1 MAFTYRNPLEIAINK
16 LPSKQSDQLL
26 ALTTD
31 EIEKTLEVTNRFFS
45 FSITPEDQE
54 LLTKHGLTLAPIG
67 FKSHSHPIS
76 KMIENHLLYIC
87 IPSLLSSFKS
97 VAFFSLRE
105 NKMNSFLKM
114 HSVFSHGKIKSLG
127 MYNAIIDGKDKFR
140 YGDVQFSSFRDRVIG
155 LRDQCLE
162 RNKFPKVLFLHDEL
176 HFLSP
181 FDIAFLFE
189 TIPEIDRVVA
199 TTVFPIELLFGDKVS
214 KEPRVYS
221 YKVHGSSFSFYPDG
235 VASECYEQNLANSK
249 WPFTCSGIQW
259 ANRKIRVTKIQSLF
273 AHHVFSF
280 DRGRACNNF
289 NHFDK
294 PSCLLA
300 EEMRLLTKRFD
311 KAVINRST
319 VSSLS
324 TYMACLKTANAAS
337 AVAKLRQLEKRDLY
351 PDELN
356 FVYSF
361 GEHFKNFGMRDDF
374 DVSVLQW
381 VKDKF
386 CQVMPHFISASFFES
401 TEFHL
406 NMRKLLND
414 LATKGIEVPLS
425 VIVLDKVNFIETRF
439 HARMFEIADAIGV
452 KLDSLGKRFDFE
464 NQSEEYFSENGYLFM
479 PSKTNPDRNW
489 ILNSGSLKVNYSKI
503 ERVRRF
509 RLKRDFVDLISKGER
524 PRRQLFLEFT
534 MNQGD
539 KFSGVEGT
547 TSSMMEL
554 AESSAANQEPEALIT
569 PMTTEDGQGF
579 EGSLPI
585 DLINSFEVEEVRL
598 PNRKRRNDCV
608 FKAISAH
615 LGISTQDLLNF
626 LVNEDISDELLD
638 CIEEDKGL
646 SHEMIEEVLVTKGL
660 SMVYT
665 SDFKEMAVLNRK
677 YGVNGKMY
685 CTIKGNHCE
694 LSSKECFI
702 RLLKEGGEAQMSN
715 ENLNADSLFDLGR
728 FVHNRERA
736 VKLAKSMARGTTG
749 VLSEFDSIFCKS
761 MVTLSELFP
770 ENFSSIVGLRL
781 GFAGSGKTH
790 KVLQW
795 INYTPS
801 VKRMFISPR
810 RMLADD
816 VEPQLKGTACQVH
829 TWETA
834 LKKIDGTFLEIF
846 VDEIGL
852 YPPGYLTLLQ
862 MCAFRRI
869 VKGQSEKFLRGKL
882 AELSKTCLNIRCFG
896 DPLQLRYHSAE
907 DTNLLDKE
915 HDIDLMI
922 RTIKHKYLFQGYR
935 FGQWFQELVNMPT
948 RVDESKFSR
957 KFFADISSVKT
968 EDYGLILVAR
978 QEDKRVFAGRVPVA
992 TVSESQGMTISKR
1005 VLICLDQYLFAGGA
1019 NAAIVAITRS
1029 KVGFDFILKGNSLKE
1044 IQKMTQKTIWQFV
1057 LEGKTIPMERIVN
1070 MNPGASYYESPLDVG
1085 NSSIQEKASHDL
1097 FIMPFINLAEEEVDP
1112 EEVAGDVIKP
1122 VEWFKCHVPV
1132 FDTDPMLAEIFDRVA
1147 AKEKREFQSILG
1159 LSNQFLD
1166 MEKNGCKID
1175 ILPFARQN
1183 VFPHHQSSDDVTFW
1197 AGVQK
1202 RIRKSNWRREKSKFE
1217 EFESQGK
1224 ELLSEFISMLPFEF
1238 KVNIKDI
1245 EDGEKSFLEKRKLK
1259 SEKMWAN
1266 HSERSD
1272 IDWKLD
1278 HAFLFMKS
1286 QYCTKEGKMFTE
1298 AKAGQTLACF
1308 QHIVLFR
1315 FGPMLRAIESAFLR
1329 SCGESYY
1336 IHSGKNFFCLDS
1348 FVTQNADVFDGF
1360 SIESDYTAFDSS
1372 QDHVIL
1378 AFEMALLQYLGVS
1391 KEFQLDYLRL
1401 KLTLGCRLGSL
1412 AIMRFTGEFCTF
1424 LFNTFANM
1432 LFTKLKYKIDPRK
1445 HRILFAGDDMCSLSS
1460 LKRRRSERSTRLLKS
1475 FSLTAV
1481 EEVRKFPMFCG
1492 WYLSPYG
1499 IIKSPKLLWARIK
1512 MMSER
1517 QLLKECVDNYL
1528 FEAIFAYRLGE
1539 RLYTILKEEDFEY
1552 HYLVIRFF
1560 VKNSKLL
1567 TGLSKSLIFEIG
1579 EGIGSEW
1586 LSSMS
1591 TISSRRSNPQTSKL
1605 MQFHLQNSIKMQLS
1619 SNRMYSIA
1627 SRDLSPML
1635 KSHRDRVTGSYYLT
1649 SSFLTTPKL
1658 TQSGKRVTSINTCIM
1673 ESFWLESKP
1682 CSQTL
1687 EGWRGG
1693 SLCMTVLVLIQKGVT
1708 SVHICLS
1715 LSLIVVTSG
1724 SDQNTVCQ
1732 QLTLTWRRGLGSV
1745 WILTAPSTNKTLSC
1759 LLWTL
1764 ELPTGASIQQDFW
1777 KPRLVI
1783 QDGLHKQSVGVKLL
1797 NLMKKS
1803 RWPSWITNPH
1813 FFWKKV
1819 HQMCTLKKGC
1829 LEVIKL
1835 EGHALFLLKGDQTQ
1849 SCRKRED
1856 LGPSQLELKDLEKM
1870 SLEDVLQQARRHRV
1884 GVYLWKTHIDPAK
1897 ELLTVPPPEA
1907 FKEGESFEG
1916 KELYLLLCN
1925 HYCKYLFGNIAVF
1938 GSSDKTQFPAVGF
1951 DTPPVHYN
1959 LTTTPKEG
1967 ETNEEKKAR
1976 EGSSGEKTKIWRIDL
1991 SNVVPELKTF
2001 AATSR
2006 QNSLNECTFRKLCE
2020 PFADL
2025 AREFL
2030 HERWSKGLATN
2041 IYKKWPKAFEK
2052 SPWVAFDFAT
2062 GLKMNR
2068 LTPDEKQVIDRMTKR
2083 LFRTEGQK
2091 GVFEAGSESN
2101 LELEG

>member
-26 ALTTD
+26 SLTTD

-87 IPSLLSSFKS
+87 IPSLLSSFRS

-105 NKMNSFLKM
+105 NKANSFLKM

-127 MYNAIIDGKDKFR
+127 MYNAIIDGKDKYR
-140 YGDVQFSSFRDRVIG
+140 YGDVPFSSFRDRVLG
-155 LRDQCLE
+155 LRDHCLT
-162 RNKFPKVLFLHDEL
+162 RNKFPKVLFMHDEL

-189 TIPEIDRVVA
+189 TIPELDRVVA
-199 TTVFPIELLFGDKVS
+199 TTIFPIELLFGDKVS
-214 KEPRVYS
+214 KEPRVYT

-235 VASECYEQNLANSK
+235 VASECYEQDLANSK

-259 ANRKIRVTKIQSLF
+259 ANRKIRVSKLQSLF

-280 DRGRACNNF
+280 DRGRACSHF

-294 PSCLLA
+294 PSCLLSS
-300 EEMRLLTKRFD
+300 EMRLLTKRFD
-311 KAVINRST
+311 TAVINRST

-386 CQVMPHFISASFFES
+386 CQVMPHFIAASFFEP

-406 NMRKLLND
+406 NMRRLLND

-425 VIVLDKVNFIETRF
+425 VIQLDKVNFIETRF
-439 HARMFEIADAIGV
+439 HARMFDIAEKIGV
-452 KLDSLGKRFDFE
+452 NLDMLGRRFDHDF
-464 NQSEEYFSENGYLFM
+464 NSEEYFSEGGYLYM
-479 PSKTNPDRNW
+479 PSKEDPRRNW
-489 ILNSGSLKVNYSKI
+489 TLNSGPVRIDYEKI
-503 ERVRRF
+503 FKARRF
-509 RLKRDFVDLISKGER
+509 RLRRDFIDMVAKGR
-524 PRRQLFLEFT
+524 KPKRQLFLEWSKEKE
-534 MNQGD
+534 G
-539 KFSGVEGT
+539 GVEAEIELPEIPG
-547 TSSMMEL
+547 SSRM
-554 AESSAANQEPEALIT
+554 S
-569 PMTTEDGQGF
+569 TEDGQGF
-579 EGSLPI
+579 EGSIPV
-585 DLINSFEVEEVRL
+585 DLINSFEVEEIKL
-598 PNRKRRNDCV
+598 PKRKRKNDCV
-608 FKAISAH
+608 FKAISSH
-615 LGISTQDLLNF
+615 LGIEVDDLLNS
-626 LVNEDISDELLD
+626 LVNEDISDELLE
-638 CIEEDKGL
+638 CIDEDKGL
-646 SHEMIEEVLVTKGL
+646 SHEMIEEVLVTRGL

-665 SDFKEMAVLNRK
+665 SDFKSMAVLNRK

-694 LSSKECFI
+694 LSSKESFV
-702 RLLKEGGEAQMSN
+702 RLLQEGGEAQMSN
-715 ENLNADSLFDLGR
+715 ESLNADSMFDLGK

-736 VKLAKSMARGTTG
+736 IKLAKSMARGTTG
-749 VLSEFDSIFCKS
+749 LLSSFDPKFCRD
-761 MVTLSELFP
+761 MVSLAELFP
-770 ENFSSIVGLRL
+770 ENFSSTVGLRL

-790 KVLQW
+790 KVIQW
-795 INYTPS
+795 INYTPN
-801 VKRMFISPR
+801 VKRIFISPR

-816 VEPQLKGTACQVH
+816 VEKQLKGTACQVH

-834 LKKIDGTFLEIF
+834 LKKIDGTFMEVFI
-846 VDEIGL
+846 DEIGL

-862 MCAFRRI
+862 MCSYRKI
-869 VKGQSEKFLRGKL
+869 VKGQSEKFLKGKL

-896 DPLQLRYHSAE
+896 DPLQLRYYSAE
-907 DTNLLDKE
+907 DTNLLDKTHE
-915 HDIDLMI
+915 LDLMVE
-922 RTIKHKYLFQGYR
+922 TIKHKYLLQGYR
-935 FGQWFQELVNMPT
+935 FGSWFNELIDMPT
-948 RVDESKFSR
+948 RVDDSKLQV
-957 KFFADISSVKT
+957 KFFADISTVKQ
-968 EDYGLILVAR
+968 EEYGLILVAKR
-978 QEDKRVFAGRVPVA
+978 EDKGVFAGRIPVA

-1005 VLICLDQYLFAGGA
+1005 VLICLDQNLFAGGA

-1044 IQKMTQKTIWQFV
+1044 IQRMSQKTIWQFV
-1057 LEGKTIPMERIVN
+1057 LDKKRIPMERIVN
-1070 MNPGASYYESPLDVG
+1070 MNPGASFYESPLDVG
-1085 NSSIQEKASHDL
+1085 NSSIQDKASNDL

-1112 EEVAGDVIKP
+1112 EEIVGDVVKP
-1122 VEWFKCHVPV
+1122 VEWFKAHIPV
-1132 FDTDPMLAEIFDRVA
+1132 FDTDPMLAEIFEKVA

-1159 LSNQFLD
+1159 MSNQFLD

-1183 VFPHHQSSDDVTFW
+1183 VFPHHQASDDVTFW

-1217 EFESQGK
+1217 EFEAQGK
-1224 ELLSEFISMLPFEF
+1224 ELLSEFLSMLPFEF
-1238 KVNIKDI
+1238 KVDVKDI
-1245 EDGEKSFLEKRKLK
+1245 EEGEKSFLEKRKLK

-1266 HSERSD
+1266 HAERSD

-1278 HAFLFMKS
+1278 HVFLFMKS

-1348 FVTQNADVFDGF
+1348 FVTKNAEVFDGF

-1432 LFTKLKYKIDPRK
+1432 LFTQLKYKIDPRK

-1460 LKRRRSERSTRLLKS
+1460 LRRRRGERATRLLKS

-1560 VKNSKLL
+1560 VRNSRLL

-1586 LSSMS
+1586 QLSMS
-1591 TISSRRSNPQTSKL
+1591 TISSGKLNQPTSKL
-1605 MQFHLQNSIKMQLS
+1605 MPYHPPSCIKMQPF
-1619 SNRMYSIA
+1619 SNLMCSIA
-1627 SRDLSPML
+1627 SRDLNQ
-1635 KSHRDRVTGSYYLT
+1635 T
-1649 SSFLTTPKL
+1649 SKCHLGLETVLFCQISNCLMTLKL
-1658 TQSGKRVTSINTCIM
+1658 TPSGRKATNINTCTT
-1673 ESFWLESKP
+1673 ESSWLESKQ
-1682 CSQTL
+1682 CCQTL
-1687 EGWRGG
+1687 EGWKVE
-1693 SLCMTVLVLIQKGVT
+1693 SLSMTALAWIQKGVT
-1708 SVHICLS
+1708 SVPTCSS
-1715 LSLIVVTSG
+1715 LSLTAATLDLGLNIACRRLMRIWQKDSG
-1724 SDQNTVCQ
+1724 SG
-1732 QLTLTWRRGLGSV
+1732 LTLTALNM
-1745 WILTAPSTNKTLSC
+1745 NKTQSYLPS
-1759 LLWTL
+1759 TL
-1764 ELPTGASIQQDFW
+1764 ELHIDASTQPDFW
-1777 KPRLVI
+1777 KQGLAI
-1783 QDGLHKQSVGVKLL
+1783 QGGLHKQLVDVRHSSSTR
-1797 NLMKKS
+1797 KS
-1803 RWPSWITNPH
+1803 KWPFWTTSLRSSWR
-1813 FFWKKV
+1813 KV
-1819 HQMCTLKKGC
+1819 HQTCTLKKDYLG
-1829 LEVIKL
+1829 VTKL
-1835 EGHALFLLKGDQTQ
+1835 EGHALFLQKGGRTQ
-1849 SCRKRED
+1849 SHRKRED
-1856 LGPSQLELKDLEKM
+1856 LGPSRLELKDLEKM

-1884 GVYLWKTHIDPAK
+1884 GVYLWKTHIDPRK
-1897 ELLTVPPPEA
+1897 ELLTVPPPEG

-1916 KELYLLLCN
+1916 RELYLLLCN

-1959 LTTTPKEG
+1959 LTTTPKER
-1967 ETNEEKKAR
+1967 ETDEEKRAR
-1976 EGSSGEKTKIWRIDL
+1976 EGTSGEKTKVWKIDL

-2030 HERWSKGLATN
+2030 HERWSKGLSTN

>member
-26 ALTTD
+26 SLTTD

-87 IPSLLSSFKS
+87 VPSLLSSFKS

-105 NKMNSFLKM
+105 NKVNSFLKM

-127 MYNAIIDGKDKFR
+127 MYNAIIDGKDKYR
-140 YGDVQFSSFRDRVIG
+140 YGDVPFSSFRDRVTG
-155 LRDQCLE
+155 LKDECLA

-214 KEPRVYS
+214 KEPRVYT

-259 ANRKIRVTKIQSLF
+259 ANRKIRVTKLQSLF
-273 AHHVFSF
+273 AHHIFSF
-280 DRGRACNNF
+280 DRGRACNDF

-311 KAVINRST
+311 SAVINRST

-374 DVSVLQW
+374 DVSILQW

-386 CQVMPHFISASFFES
+386 CQVMPHFIAASFFEP

-439 HARMFEIADAIGV
+439 HARMFDIAEAIGV
-452 KLDSLGKRFDFE
+452 DLNLLGRRFDYDTK
-464 NQSEEYFSENGYLFM
+464 SEPYFSESGYLFM
-479 PSKTNPDRNW
+479 PSEVNPDRNW
-489 ILNSGSLKVNYSKI
+489 ILNSGALRVDFSKLA
-503 ERVRRF
+503 RASRF
-509 RLKRDFVDLISKGER
+509 RLRRDFLKPISVGEA
-524 PRRQLFLEFT
+524 PRRQLFLELPQDLSPKT
-534 MNQGD
+534 GMNG
-539 KFSGVEGT
+539 KSEGKCV
-547 TSSMMEL
+547 EL
-554 AESSAANQEPEALIT
+554 AENIKGDQLPESSQVQMST
-569 PMTTEDGQGF
+569 KDGQGF
-579 EGSLPI
+579 SGSIPI
-585 DLINSFEVEEVRL
+585 DLINAFEPEEVKL
-598 PNRKRRNDCV
+598 PKKKRKNDCV

-615 LGISTQDLLNF
+615 LGIDSQDLLNF

-694 LSSKECFI
+694 LSSKECFV

-715 ENLNADSLFDLGR
+715 ENLNADSLFDLGK
-728 FVHNRERA
+728 FVHNKERA
-736 VKLAKSMARGTTG
+736 VKLAKSMSRGTTG
-749 VLSEFDSIFCKS
+749 LLNSFDPAFCKN
-761 MVTLSELFP
+761 MVALSELFP
-770 ENFSSIVGLRL
+770 DNFSSIVGLRL

-810 RMLADD
+810 RMLAEE
-816 VEPQLKGTACQVH
+816 VEIQLKGTACQVH
-829 TWETA
+829 TWEVA
-834 LKKIDGTFLEIF
+834 LKKIDGTFMEVFI
-846 VDEIGL
+846 DEIGL
-852 YPPGYLTLLQ
+852 YPPGYITLLQ
-862 MCAFRRI
+862 MCAFRKI
-869 VKGQSEKFLRGKL
+869 VKGQSEKFLKGKI
-882 AELSKTCLNIRCFG
+882 AELSKTCLNVRCFG
-896 DPLQLRYHSAE
+896 DPLQLRYYSAE
-907 DTNLLDKE
+907 DTNLLDKA

-922 RTIKHKYLFQGYR
+922 KTIKHKYLFQGYR
-935 FGQWFQELVNMPT
+935 FGQWFQELINMPT
-948 RVDESKFSR
+948 RIDESKFSR

-968 EDYGLILVAR
+968 EDYGLILVAKR
-978 QEDKRVFAGRVPVA
+978 EDKGVFAGRVPVA
-992 TVSESQGMTISKR
+992 TVSESQGMTVSKR
-1005 VLICLDQYLFAGGA
+1005 VLICVDQNLFAGGA

-1044 IQKMTQKTIWQFV
+1044 VQRMAQKTIWQFI

-1070 MNPGASYYESPLDVG
+1070 MNPGASFYESPLDVG
-1085 NSSIQEKASHDL
+1085 NSSIQDKASNDL

-1112 EEVAGDVIKP
+1112 EEVVGDVIQP
-1122 VEWFKCHVPV
+1122 VEWFKCHIPV
-1132 FDTDPMLAEIFDRVA
+1132 FDTDPMLAEIFDKVA

-1183 VFPHHQSSDDVTFW
+1183 VFPHHQASDDVTFW

-1278 HAFLFMKS
+1278 HVFLFMKS

-1348 FVTQNADVFDGF
+1348 FVTKNASAFDGF

-1432 LFTKLKYKIDPRK
+1432 LFTQLKYKIDPRK

-1460 LKRRRSERSTRLLKS
+1460 LRRRRGERATRLMKS

-1528 FEAIFAYRLGE
+1528 FEAIFRYRLGE

-1560 VKNSKLL
+1560 VRNSKLL

-1579 EGIGSEW
+1579 EGIGAEW
-1586 LSSMS
+1586 QSLTSTTSSK
-1591 TISSRRSNPQTSKL
+1591 RSNQQISRSTPSLHRSFTRTP
-1605 MQFHLQNSIKMQLS
+1605 LS
-1619 SNRMYSIA
+1619 SNLMYSTVLK
-1627 SRDLSPML
+1627 DLNLMSKCLQGQEMAL
-1635 KSHRDRVTGSYYLT
+1635 SCQT
-1649 SSFLTTPKL
+1649 SSCWMTPKL
-1658 TQSGKRVTSINTCIM
+1658 MPSEKGATSTSISIM
-1673 ESFWLESKP
+1673 ELFLLGLKQ

-1687 EGWRGG
+1687 EEWKVE
-1693 SLCMTVLVLIQKGVT
+1693 SSCTMEPVWIQRKAT
-1708 SVHICLS
+1708 FAHICSDLS
-1715 LSLIVVTSG
+1715 PIAVTLD
-1724 SDQNTVCQ
+1724 SDLNTVCPQ
-1732 QLTLTWRRGLGSV
+1732 PMQIWQRGSGSELTLTARSMNR
-1745 WILTAPSTNKTLSC
+1745 TQSC
-1759 LLWTL
+1759 LLLIL
-1764 ELPTGASIQQDFW
+1764 ELRTDASILPGFW
-1777 KPRLVI
+1777 KRRLAI
-1783 QDGLHKQSVGVKLL
+1783 QVGLHRQSVDVKHS

-1803 RWPSWITNPH
+1803 RWPSWITGLH
-1813 FFWKKV
+1813 CSWKKV
-1819 HQMCTLKKGC
+1819 RQTCTLKKGC

-1835 EGHALFLLKGDQTQ
+1835 EDHALFPQKGGQTQ
-1849 SCRKRED
+1849 NSRKRED

-1884 GVYLWKTHIDPAK
+1884 GVYLWKTHIDPAR
-1897 ELLTVPPPEA
+1897 ELLTVPPPEG

-1916 KELYLLLCN
+1916 RELYLLLCN

-1959 LTTTPKEG
+1959 LTTTPREG
-1967 ETNEEKKAR
+1967 ETEEEEKAR
-1976 EGSSGEKTKIWRIDL
+1976 VGSSGEKTKIWRIDL
-1991 SNVVPELKTF
+1991 SSVVPELKTF

-2030 HERWSKGLATN
+2030 HERWSRGLATN

>member
-1 MAFTYRNPLEIAINK
+1 MAFTYKNPLEIAINK

-87 IPSLLSSFKS
+87 VPSLLSSFKS

-105 NKMNSFLKM
+105 SKVNNFIKM

-127 MYNAIIDGKDKFR
+127 MYNAIIDGKDKYR
-140 YGDVQFSSFRDRVIG
+140 YGDVDFSSFKDRVIG
-155 LRDQCLE
+155 LRDQCLT
-162 RNKFPKVLFLHDEL
+162 RNKFPKILFLHDEL

-181 FDIAFLFE
+181 FDMAFLFE

-199 TTVFPIELLFGDKVS
+199 TTIFPIELLFGDKVS
-214 KEPRVYS
+214 KEPRVYT

-259 ANRKIRVTKIQSLF
+259 ANRKIRVTKLQSLF

-280 DRGRACNNF
+280 DRGRACNEF

-374 DVSVLQW
+374 DVSILQW

-386 CQVMPHFISASFFES
+386 CQVMPHFIAASFFEP

-425 VIVLDKVNFIETRF
+425 VIILDKVNFIETRF
-439 HARMFEIADAIGV
+439 HARMFDIAQAIGV
-452 KLDSLGKRFDFE
+452 NLDLLGRRFDYE
-464 NQSEEYFSENGYLFM
+464 TESEEYFSENGYVFM
-479 PSKTNPDRNW
+479 PSKSRPDRNW
-489 ILNSGSLKVNYSKI
+489 ILNSNSL
-503 ERVRRF
+503 RVDFSRLMKARRF
-509 RLKRDFVDLISKGER
+509 RLKRDFLDLISKGR
-524 PRRQLFLEFT
+524 SPRRQLFLESV
-534 MNQGD
+534 GD
-539 KFSGVEGT
+539 FK
-547 TSSMMEL
+547 TSSGTDESGKIEETRP
-554 AESSAANQEPEALIT
+554 ESSTGNNQSCEMLNV
-569 PMTTEDGQGF
+569 PMETEDGQGF
-579 EGSLPI
+579 EGSIPV
-585 DLINSFEVEEVRL
+585 DLINCFELEEIKL
-598 PNRKRRNDCV
+598 PKRKRKNDCV

-615 LGISTQDLLNF
+615 LGIDSQDLLNF
-626 LVNEDISDELLD
+626 LVNEDISDELMD

-694 LSSKECFI
+694 LSSKECFV

-715 ENLNADSLFDLGR
+715 ENLSADSMFDLGR
-728 FVHNRERA
+728 FVHNRDRA

-749 VLSEFDSIFCKS
+749 LLNDFDPAFCKS
-761 MVTLSELFP
+761 IVTLSELFP
-770 ENFSSIVGLRL
+770 ENFSSVVGLRL

-810 RMLADD
+810 RMLADE
-816 VEPQLKGTACQVH
+816 VEVQLKGTACQVH

-834 LKKIDGTFLEIF
+834 LKKIDGTFMEVF
-846 VDEIGL
+846 VDEVGL
-852 YPPGYLTLLQ
+852 YPPGYITLLQ
-862 MCAFRRI
+862 MCAFRKT
-869 VKGQSEKFLRGKL
+869 VKGQSEKFLKGKL

-896 DPLQLRYHSAE
+896 DPLQLRYYSAE
-907 DTNLLDKE
+907 DTNLLDKTHE
-915 HDIDLMI
+915 IDLMI
-922 RTIKHKYLFQGYR
+922 KTIKHKYLLQGYR
-935 FGQWFQELVNMPT
+935 FGQWFQELINMPT
-948 RVDESKFSR
+948 RVDGSKFSR

-968 EDYGLILVAR
+968 EDYGLILVAKR
-978 QEDKRVFAGRVPVA
+978 EDKGIFAGRVPVA
-992 TVSESQGMTISKR
+992 TVSESQGMTINKR
-1005 VLICLDQYLFAGGA
+1005 VLICLDQNLFAGGA

-1044 IQKMTQKTIWQFV
+1044 VQRMAQKTIWQFII
-1057 LEGKTIPMERIVN
+1057 EGRSIPMERIVN
-1070 MNPGASYYESPLDVG
+1070 MNPGASFYESPLDVG
-1085 NSSIQEKASHDL
+1085 NSSIQDKASHDL

-1112 EEVAGDVIKP
+1112 EEIVGDIIQP

-1132 FDTDPMLAEIFDRVA
+1132 FDTDPMLAEIFEKVA
-1147 AKEKREFQSILG
+1147 AKEKREFQSVLG

-1217 EFESQGK
+1217 QFESQGK
-1224 ELLSEFISMLPFEF
+1224 ELLQEFISMLPFEF
-1238 KVNIKDI
+1238 KLNIKDI

-1259 SEKMWAN
+1259 SEKMWEN
-1266 HSERSD
+1266 HSGRSD

-1278 HAFLFMKS
+1278 HVFLFMKS

-1329 SCGESYY
+1329 SCGDSYY

-1348 FVTQNADVFDGF
+1348 FVTKNADVFDGF

-1432 LFTKLKYKIDPRK
+1432 LFTQLKYKIDPRK

-1460 LKRRRSERSTRLLKS
+1460 LKRRRGEKATRLMKS

-1517 QLLKECVDNYL
+1517 QMLKECVDNYL

-1560 VKNSKLL
+1560 VKNSKIL

-1579 EGIGSEW
+1579 EGIGSKW
-1586 LSSMS
+1586 QSSTS
-1591 TISSRRSNPQTSKL
+1591 TTSSRKLNQQTSKL
-1605 MQFHLQNSIKMQLS
+1605 TQYPPPNCTRMQLFSNQTFSTASKDLNQTLKCHLDRGTDWS
-1619 SNRMYSIA
+1619 S
-1627 SRDLSPML
+1627 P
-1635 KSHRDRVTGSYYLT
+1635 T
-1649 SSFLTTPKL
+1649 SSCSTTRKSIP
-1658 TQSGKRVTSINTCIM
+1658 SGKRATSTNTCTM
-1673 ESFWLESKP
+1673 ESSWLGSKP
-1682 CSQTL
+1682 CSQTS
-1687 EGWRGG
+1687 EAWKAE
-1693 SLCMTVLVLIQKGVT
+1693 SLYMTEHASTQKGAT
-1708 SVHICLS
+1708 SVHTCLN
-1715 LSLIVVTSG
+1715 LNLTAATLDSG
-1724 SDQNTVCQ
+1724 QSTVCQ
-1732 QLTLTWRRGLGSV
+1732 QQMQIWQKDSDSGWTLT
-1745 WILTAPSTNKTLSC
+1745 AHNMNKTLNC
-1759 LLWTL
+1759 LHSTL
-1764 ELPTGASIQQDFW
+1764 ESHTDASTRQDSW
-1777 KPRLVI
+1777 KPKLAI
-1783 QDGLHKQSVGVKLL
+1783 QDGLHRQSADVKHS
-1797 NLMKKS
+1797 NSTKKS
-1803 RWPSWITNPH
+1803 RWPSWIINPH
-1813 FFWKKV
+1813 CFWKKV
-1819 HQMCTLKKGC
+1819 HQICTLKKEC
-1829 LEVIKL
+1829 SEATKL
-1835 EGHALFLLKGDQTQ
+1835 EDHALFLLKGGQTQ
-1849 SCRKRED
+1849 NHRKRED
-1856 LGPSQLELKDLEKM
+1856 LGPSQLELKDSEKM

-1897 ELLTVPPPEA
+1897 ELLTVPPPEG

-1916 KELYLLLCN
+1916 RELYLLLCN

-1951 DTPPVHYN
+1951 DTPPVHYT
-1959 LTTTPKEG
+1959 LTTIPKEG
-1967 ETNEEKKAR
+1967 ETDKQKEAR

>member
-26 ALTTD
+26 SLTTD

-67 FKSHSHPIS
+67 FRSHSHPIS
-76 KMIENHLLYIC
+76 KMIENHILYIC
-87 IPSLLSSFKS
+87 VPSLLSAFRS

-105 NKMNSFLKM
+105 NKVNSFLKM

-127 MYNAIIDGKDKFR
+127 MYNAIIDGKDKYR
-140 YGDVQFSSFRDRVIG
+140 YGDVSFSSFRDRVLG
-155 LRDQCLE
+155 LRDQCIL
-162 RNKFPKVLFLHDEL
+162 RNKFPKVLFMHDEL

-214 KEPRVYS
+214 KEPRVYT
-221 YKVHGSSFSFYPDG
+221 YKIHGSSFSFYPDG
-235 VASECYEQNLANSK
+235 VASECYEQSLANSK

-259 ANRKIRVTKIQSLF
+259 ANRKVRVTKLQSLF

-300 EEMRLLTKRFD
+300 SELRLLTKRFD
-311 KAVINRST
+311 TAVINRST

-386 CQVMPHFISASFFES
+386 CQVMPHFISASFFEP
-401 TEFHL
+401 TEFHI
-406 NMRKLLND
+406 NMRRLLND

-425 VIVLDKVNFIETRF
+425 VIQLDKVNFIETRF
-439 HARMFEIADAIGV
+439 HARMFDIAHQIGV
-452 KLDSLGKRFDFE
+452 NLDLLGRRFDFE
-464 NQSEEYFSENGYLFM
+464 SQSEEYFSEGGYLHM
-479 PSKTNPDRNW
+479 PSKDNPDRNW
-489 ILNSGSLKVNYSKI
+489 VLNSGAVKVNYESI
-503 ERVRRF
+503 FRARRF
-509 RLKRDFVDLISKGER
+509 RVKRDFIHMLARGVK
-524 PRRQLFLEFT
+524 PRRQLFLEWSST
-534 MNQGD
+534 EQNE
-539 KFSGVEGT
+539 SEPIIEPVEM
-547 TSSMMEL
+547 S
-554 AESSAANQEPEALIT
+554 ESPNLS
-569 PMTTEDGQGF
+569 TEDGQGF
-579 EGSLPI
+579 EGSIPV
-585 DLINSFEVEEVRL
+585 DLIDSFEPEEVRL
-598 PNRKRRNDCV
+598 PKRKRKNDCV
-608 FKAISAH
+608 FKAIAAH
-615 LGISTQDLLNF
+615 LGIEVMDLLNF

-646 SHEMIEEVLVTKGL
+646 SHEMIEEILVTKGI

-665 SDFKEMAVLNRK
+665 SDFKSMAVLNRK

-685 CTIKGNHCE
+685 CTLKNNHCE
-694 LSSKECFI
+694 LSSKDSFV
-702 RLLKEGGEAQMSN
+702 RLLKEGGEAQLSN
-715 ENLNADSLFDLGR
+715 ENLNADSMFDLGR
-728 FVHNRERA
+728 FVHNRDRA

-749 VLSEFDSIFCKS
+749 LLSSFDPAFCKE
-761 MVTLSELFP
+761 MVNLSELFP
-770 ENFSSIVGLRL
+770 ENFSSVVGLRL

-795 INYTPS
+795 INYTPN

-810 RMLADD
+810 RMLAEE
-816 VEPQLKGTACQVH
+816 VEGQLKGTSCQVH

-834 LKKIDGTFLEIF
+834 LKKIDGTFMEVFI
-846 VDEIGL
+846 DEIGL

-862 MCAFRRI
+862 MCSFRKI
-869 VKGQSEKFLRGKL
+869 VKGQSEKFLKGKL
-882 AELSKTCLNIRCFG
+882 AELSKTCLNLRCFG
-896 DPLQLRYHSAE
+896 DPLQLRYYSAE
-907 DTNLLDKE
+907 DTNLLDKSHE
-915 HDIDLMI
+915 LDLMI
-922 RTIKHKYLFQGYR
+922 KTIKHKYLLQGYR
-935 FGQWFQELVNMPT
+935 FGSWFRELIDMPT
-948 RVDESKFSR
+948 RVDESKLQI
-957 KFFADISSVKT
+957 KFFADMSTVKQ
-968 EDYGLILVAR
+968 EEYGLILVAKR
-978 QEDKRVFAGRVPVA
+978 EDKGVFAGRIPVA
-992 TVSESQGMTISKR
+992 TVSESQGMTIAKR
-1005 VLICLDQYLFAGGA
+1005 VLICIDQNLFAGGA

-1029 KVGFDFILKGNSLKE
+1029 KVGFDFVLKGNSLKE
-1044 IQKMTQKTIWQFV
+1044 IQKMSQKTIWQFV
-1057 LEGKTIPMERIVN
+1057 LDKKKIPMERIVN
-1070 MNPGASYYESPLDVG
+1070 LNPGASFYESPLDVG
-1085 NSSIQEKASHDL
+1085 NSSIQDKASNDL

-1112 EEVAGDVIKP
+1112 EEIVGDVIKP
-1122 VEWFKCHVPV
+1122 VEWFKCHIPV

-1159 LSNQFLD
+1159 MSNQFLD
-1166 MEKNGCKID
+1166 LEKNGCKID

-1183 VFPHHQSSDDVTFW
+1183 VFPHHQASDDVTFW

-1202 RIRKSNWRREKSKFE
+1202 RIRKSNWRREKTKFE
-1217 EFESQGK
+1217 EYEAQGK
-1224 ELLSEFISMLPFEF
+1224 ELLSEFLSMLPCEF
-1238 KVNIKDI
+1238 NVNIKDI
-1245 EDGEKSFLEKRKLK
+1245 EEGEKSFLEKRKLK

-1278 HAFLFMKS
+1278 HVFLFMKS

-1348 FVTQNADVFDGF
+1348 FVTKNAGVFDGF

-1378 AFEMALLQYLGVS
+1378 AFEMALLQHLGVS

-1432 LFTKLKYKIDPRK
+1432 LFTQLKYKIDPRK

-1460 LKRRRSERSTRLLKS
+1460 LRRRRGERSTRLLKS

-1499 IIKSPKLLWARIK
+1499 ILKSPKLLWARIK

-1517 QLLKECVDNYL
+1517 QLLRECVDNYL

-1539 RLYTILKEEDFEY
+1539 RLYTILKEEEFEY
-1552 HYLVIRFF
+1552 HYLVVRFF

-1567 TGLSKSLIFEIG
+1567 TGLSKSLILEIG
-1579 EGIGSEW
+1579 EGIGSKW
-1586 LSSMS
+1586 QSSMS
-1591 TISSRRSNPQTSKL
+1591 TTSSKKLNQPTSKSTPYR
-1605 MQFHLQNSIKMQLS
+1605 HLSCIKMPLFS
-1619 SNRMYSIA
+1619 SQTCLTA
-1627 SRDLSPML
+1627 SRGLSQMSKCHLGLGTGWCCQTLNFLMTL
-1635 KSHRDRVTGSYYLT
+1635 KS
-1649 SSFLTTPKL
+1649 TPL
-1658 TQSGKRVTSINTCIM
+1658 ERRATNISICTM
-1673 ESFWLESKP
+1673 ESFWSGSRQ

-1687 EGWRGG
+1687 GEWRAE
-1693 SLCMTVLVLIQKGVT
+1693 SLCMTGPALTLKEGT
-1708 SVHICLS
+1708 YAHICSS
-1715 LSLIVVTSG
+1715 LSLTAVTSDL
-1724 SDQNTVCQ
+1724 DQNTACR
-1732 QLTLTWRRGLGSV
+1732 QLMQTWPKGSDLGLTSIAHSMNRTLNSLH
-1745 WILTAPSTNKTLSC
+1745 L
-1759 LLWTL
+1759 TL
-1764 ELPTGASIQQDFW
+1764 ELHTDASIQPGFLKQEQATRGG
-1777 KPRLVI
+1777 PHRL
-1783 QDGLHKQSVGVKLL
+1783 SVGVRFSS
-1797 NLMKKS
+1797 LMRRLKWRS
-1803 RWPSWITNPH
+1803 LTTNPH
-1813 FFWKKV
+1813 YCLKKAIR
-1819 HQMCTLKKGC
+1819 MCTSRKGC
-1829 LEVIKL
+1829 SGETKL
-1835 EGHALFLLKGDQTQ
+1835 EGRAQFLRKGGQTQ
-1849 SCRKRED
+1849 SHKKRED
-1856 LGPSQLELKDLEKM
+1856 LGPSQLGLKDLEKM

-1884 GVYLWKTHIDPAK
+1884 GVYLWKTHIDPRK
-1897 ELLTVPPPEA
+1897 EILTVPPPEG
-1907 FKEGESFEG
+1907 FKEGESFESR
-1916 KELYLLLCN
+1916 ELYLLLCN
-1925 HYCKYLFGNIAVF
+1925 HYCKYLFGNVAVF

-1959 LTTTPKEG
+1959 LTSLPKEG
-1967 ETNEEKKAR
+1967 ETEEQKKAR
-1976 EGSSGEKTKIWRIDL
+1976 EGASGEKTKIWRIDL

-2030 HERWSKGLATN
+2030 HERWSRGLATN

>member
-26 ALTTD
+26 SLTTD

-87 IPSLLSSFKS
+87 IPSLLSSFRS

-105 NKMNSFLKM
+105 SKVNSFLKM

-127 MYNAIIDGKDKFR
+127 MYNAIIDGKDKYR
-140 YGDVQFSSFRDRVIG
+140 YGDVPFDSFRSRVIG

-181 FDIAFLFE
+181 FDVAFLFE

-214 KEPRVYS
+214 KEPRVYT
-221 YKVHGSSFSFYPDG
+221 YKVHGPSFSFYPDG
-235 VASECYEQNLANSK
+235 VASECYEQNIANSK

-259 ANRKIRVTKIQSLF
+259 ANRKIRVTKLQSLF

-280 DRGRACNNF
+280 DRGRACNEF

-294 PSCLLA
+294 PSCLLS

-374 DVSVLQW
+374 DISVLQW

-386 CQVMPHFISASFFES
+386 CQVMPHFIATSFFEP

-425 VIVLDKVNFIETRF
+425 VIILDKVNFIETRF
-439 HARMFEIADAIGV
+439 HSRMFDIAQAIGV
-452 KLDSLGKRFDFE
+452 NLSHLGRRFDYE
-464 NQSEEYFSENGYLFM
+464 TESEEYFSEGGYLFI

-489 ILNSGSLKVNYSKI
+489 VLNSDPLKIDYSKL
-503 ERVRRF
+503 RRARRF
-509 RLKRDFVDLISKGER
+509 RLRRDFLNLISKGMA
-524 PRRQLFLEFT
+524 PRRQLFLESSHSFESKSAIIEASLA
-534 MNQGD
+534 QGMED
-539 KFSGVEGT
+539 K
-547 TSSMMEL
+547 
-554 AESSAANQEPEALIT
+554 ESKAGGET
-569 PMTTEDGQGF
+569 PRVSCAPMSTEDGQGF

-585 DLINSFEVEEVRL
+585 DLINSFEPEKIEL
-598 PNRKRRNDCV
+598 PKRKRKNDCV
-608 FKAISAH
+608 FKAIAAH
-615 LGISTQDLLNF
+615 LGIESQDLLNF
-626 LVNEDISDELLD
+626 LVNEDISDELLE

-694 LSSKECFI
+694 LSSKECFV

-715 ENLNADSLFDLGR
+715 ENLNADSMFDLGK
-728 FVHNRERA
+728 FVHSRERA

-749 VLSEFDSIFCKS
+749 LLNDFDPGFCKS
-761 MVTLSELFP
+761 LVTLSELFP
-770 ENFSSIVGLRL
+770 ENFSSTVGLRL

-810 RMLADD
+810 RMLADE
-816 VEPQLKGTACQVH
+816 VEGQLKGTSCQVH

-834 LKKIDGTFLEIF
+834 LKKIDGTFMEVFI
-846 VDEIGL
+846 DEIGL

-862 MCAFRRI
+862 MCAFRKI
-869 VKGQSEKFLRGKL
+869 VKGQSERLLRGKL
-882 AELSKTCLNIRCFG
+882 AELSKSCLNIRCFG
-896 DPLQLRYHSAE
+896 DPLQLRYYSAE
-907 DTNLLDKE
+907 DTNLLDKTHE
-915 HDIDLMI
+915 IDLMTK
-922 RTIKHKYLFQGYR
+922 TIKHKYLLQGYR
-935 FGQWFQELVNMPT
+935 FGQWFQELLSMPT
-948 RVDESKFSR
+948 RMDESKFSR
-957 KFFADISSVKT
+957 RFFADISSVKI
-968 EDYGLILVAR
+968 EEYGLILVAR
-978 QEDKRVFAGRVPVA
+978 REDKGVFAGRVPVA

-1005 VLICLDQYLFAGGA
+1005 VLICLDQNLFAGGA

-1029 KVGFDFILKGNSLKE
+1029 KTGFDFILKGNSLKE
-1044 IQKMTQKTIWQFV
+1044 VQKMAQKTIWQFII
-1057 LEGKTIPMERIVN
+1057 EGKSIPMERIVN
-1070 MNPGASYYESPLDVG
+1070 MNPGASFYESPLDVG
-1085 NSSIQEKASHDL
+1085 NSSIQDKASHDL

-1112 EEVAGDVIKP
+1112 EEVTGDIVEP

-1159 LSNQFLD
+1159 YSNQFLD

-1183 VFPHHQSSDDVTFW
+1183 VFPHHQASDDVTFW

-1217 EFESQGK
+1217 EFKCQGK
-1224 ELLSEFISMLPFEF
+1224 ELLSEFLSMLPFEF

-1245 EDGEKSFLEKRKLK
+1245 EGGEKSFLEKRKLK

-1266 HSERSD
+1266 HAERSD

-1278 HAFLFMKS
+1278 HVFLFMKS

-1329 SCGESYY
+1329 SCGDSYY

-1348 FVTQNADVFDGF
+1348 FVTKNAEVFDGF

-1378 AFEMALLQYLGVS
+1378 AFEMELLQYLGVS
-1391 KEFQLDYLRL
+1391 KEFQLDYLRM

-1432 LFTKLKYKIDPRK
+1432 LFTQLKYKIDPRR

-1460 LKRRRSERSTRLLKS
+1460 LKKRRGEKATRLLKS

-1517 QLLKECVDNYL
+1517 QLLRECIDNYL

-1586 LSSMS
+1586 QLSTS
-1591 TISSRRSNPQTSKL
+1591 TTSSKRLNQQTSKL
-1605 MQFHLQNSIKMQLS
+1605 MRSLPLSYTKMQPF
-1619 SNRMYSIA
+1619 SNRMCLTASKGLSQTSRCHPDLVMDWCFQTSNSLMILKLTPLEKGATNTSTCTMESSWLELKQCCQILEEWREESSCMMELAWIQRGATSVRICSNLNLTVAILDLDLSIA
-1627 SRDLSPML
+1627 FLQLML
-1635 KSHRDRVTGSYYLT
+1635 
-1649 SSFLTTPKL
+1649 
-1658 TQSGKRVTSINTCIM
+1658 I
-1673 ESFWLESKP
+1673 W
-1682 CSQTL
+1682 
-1687 EGWRGG
+1687 
-1693 SLCMTVLVLIQKGVT
+1693 QKD
-1708 SVHICLS
+1708 
-1715 LSLIVVTSG
+1715 SG
-1724 SDQNTVCQ
+1724 SEWISTAHNMNRTQN
-1732 QLTLTWRRGLGSV
+1732 
-1745 WILTAPSTNKTLSC
+1745 C
-1759 LLWTL
+1759 LLL
-1764 ELPTGASIQQDFW
+1764 ISVLLTGVSILLDFL
-1777 KPRLVI
+1777 KQKLVI
-1783 QDGLHKQSVGVKLL
+1783 QGGLRKLSAVVKHS
-1797 NLMKKS
+1797 NSMKKS
-1803 RWPSWITNPH
+1803 KWPSWITNPRC
-1813 FFWKKV
+1813 FWRKV
-1819 HQMCTLKKGC
+1819 HQMCILKRDC
-1829 LEVIKL
+1829 LEVTKL
-1835 EGHALFLLKGDQTQ
+1835 EGHVLSLQKGGQTQ
-1849 SCRKRED
+1849 NHRKRED
-1856 LGPSQLELKDLEKM
+1856 LGPSQQELKDSEKM

-1884 GVYLWKTHIDPAK
+1884 GVYLWKTHIDPGK
-1897 ELLTVPPPEA
+1897 EILTVPPPDG

-1916 KELYLLLCN
+1916 RELYLLLCN
-1925 HYCKYLFGNIAVF
+1925 HYYKYLFGNIAVF

-1959 LTTTPKEG
+1959 LTPSPKEE
-1967 ETNEEKKAR
+1967 ETEEQKKAR
-1976 EGSSGEKTKIWRIDL
+1976 EGTSGEKTKIWRIDL

>member
-26 ALTTD
+26 SLTTD

-67 FKSHSHPIS
+67 FRSHSHPIS

-87 IPSLLSSFKS
+87 VPSLLSSFKS

-105 NKMNSFLKM
+105 NKVNSFLKM

-127 MYNAIIDGKDKFR
+127 MYNAIIDGKDKYR
-140 YGDVQFSSFRDRVIG
+140 YGDVEFLSFRDRVIG
-155 LRDQCLE
+155 LRDQCLT

-181 FDIAFLFE
+181 FDMAFLFE

-214 KEPRVYS
+214 KEPRVYT

-259 ANRKIRVTKIQSLF
+259 ANRKIRVTKLQSLF

-280 DRGRACNNF
+280 DRGRACNEF

-374 DVSVLQW
+374 DVSILQW

-386 CQVMPHFISASFFES
+386 CQVMPHFIATSFFEP

-425 VIVLDKVNFIETRF
+425 VIILDKVNFIETRF
-439 HARMFEIADAIGV
+439 HARMFDIAQAIGV
-452 KLDSLGKRFDFE
+452 NLDLLGKRFDYE
-464 NQSEEYFSENGYLFM
+464 AESEEYFSENGYVFM
-479 PSKTNPDRNW
+479 PSKSNPERNW
-489 ILNSGSLKVNYSKI
+489 ILNSGSLKIDFSRLI
-503 ERVRRF
+503 RARRF
-509 RLKRDFVDLISKGER
+509 RLRRDFLDPISKGR
-524 PRRQLFLEFT
+524 SPRKQLFLESMGSIESNSNVEKCGESDGT
-534 MNQGD
+534 KTEG
-539 KFSGVEGT
+539 GVENDQPHGA
-547 TSSMMEL
+547 SH
-554 AESSAANQEPEALIT
+554 T
-569 PMTTEDGQGF
+569 PMDTEDGQGF

-585 DLINSFEVEEVRL
+585 DLINCFEPEEVKL
-598 PNRKRRNDCV
+598 PRRKRKNDCV

-615 LGISTQDLLNF
+615 LGIDSQDLLNF

-646 SHEMIEEVLVTKGL
+646 SHEMIEEVLITKGL

-665 SDFKEMAVLNRK
+665 SDFREMAVLNRK

-694 LSSKECFI
+694 LSSKECFV
-702 RLLKEGGEAQMSN
+702 RLLKEGGGAQMSN
-715 ENLNADSLFDLGR
+715 ENLNADSLFDLGK
-728 FVHNRERA
+728 FVHNRDRA

-749 VLSEFDSIFCKS
+749 LLSELNPEFCRTV
-761 MVTLSELFP
+761 VTLSELFP
-770 ENFSSIVGLRL
+770 ENFSSVVGLRL

-810 RMLADD
+810 RMLADE
-816 VEPQLKGTACQVH
+816 VVAQLKGTSCEVH

-834 LKKIDGTFLEIF
+834 LRKIDGTFMEVF

-862 MCAFRRI
+862 MCAFRKI
-869 VKGQSEKFLRGKL
+869 VKGQSERFLKGKI

-896 DPLQLRYHSAE
+896 DPLQLRYYSAE
-907 DTNLLDKE
+907 DTNLLDKTHE
-915 HDIDLMI
+915 LDLMI
-922 RTIKHKYLFQGYR
+922 KTIKHKYLFQGYR
-935 FGQWFQELVNMPT
+935 FGQWFQELINMPT
-948 RVDESKFSR
+948 RVDDSKFSR

-968 EDYGLILVAR
+968 EDYGLILVAKR
-978 QEDKRVFAGRVPVA
+978 EDKGVFAGRIPVA
-992 TVSESQGMTISKR
+992 TVSESQGMTISER
-1005 VLICLDQYLFAGGA
+1005 VLICLDQNLFAGGA

-1044 IQKMTQKTIWQFV
+1044 VQRMAQKTIWQFII
-1057 LEGKTIPMERIVN
+1057 EGKTIPMERIVN
-1070 MNPGASYYESPLDVG
+1070 MNPGASFYESPLDVG
-1085 NSSIQEKASHDL
+1085 NSSIQDKASHDL

-1112 EEVAGDVIKP
+1112 EEVIGDVIQP

-1132 FDTDPMLAEIFDRVA
+1132 FDTDPMLAEIFDKVA
-1147 AKEKREFQSILG
+1147 AKEKREFQSMLG

-1224 ELLSEFISMLPFEF
+1224 ELLHEFISMLPFEF

-1348 FVTQNADVFDGF
+1348 FVTRNEHVFDGF

-1432 LFTKLKYKIDPRK
+1432 LFTQLKYKVDPRK

-1460 LKRRRSERSTRLLKS
+1460 LKRRRGERATRLMKS

-1586 LSSMS
+1586 QSSMS
-1591 TISSRRSNPQTSKL
+1591 TTSSKRSNQQISKL
-1605 MQFHLQNSIKMQLS
+1605 MPSRPLNSIKMQPFLS
-1619 SNRMYSIA
+1619 RMYSIA
-1627 SRDLSPML
+1627 SNALSQISKCPQGQVM
-1635 KSHRDRVTGSYYLT
+1635 GSCCPT
-1649 SSFLTTPKL
+1649 SSCLMTQKL
-1658 TQSGKRVTSINTCIM
+1658 TPLERRATSTNICIM
-1673 ESFWLESKP
+1673 ESFSLASKQCCP
-1682 CSQTL
+1682 TL
-1687 EGWRGG
+1687 GEWKGG
-1693 SLCMTVLVLIQKGVT
+1693 LLYMTVPVWTQKEVIYVPT
-1708 SVHICLS
+1708 YSD
-1715 LSLIVVTSG
+1715 LSLIAVTLDSDRNIVYLQLMLIWQKG
-1724 SDQNTVCQ
+1724 SDSEW
-1732 QLTLTWRRGLGSV
+1732 TLT
-1745 WILTAPSTNKTLSC
+1745 AHNTNRTQSC
-1759 LLWTL
+1759 LLLTL
-1764 ELPTGASIQQDFW
+1764 ELHTGVSTQLDFW
-1777 KPRLVI
+1777 KPRQVI
-1783 QDGLHKQSVGVKLL
+1783 QDGLHRQSAAVKHL
-1797 NLMKKS
+1797 NTMKRS
-1803 RWPSWITNPH
+1803 RWQSWITNH
-1813 FFWKKV
+1813 RCFWKKV
-1819 HQMCTLKKGC
+1819 HQMCILKKEC
-1829 LEVIKL
+1829 S
-1835 EGHALFLLKGDQTQ
+1835 EGTRSEGRVLSLPKGGQTQ
-1849 SCRKRED
+1849 GQKKRED
-1856 LGPSQLELKDLEKM
+1856 LGPSQRELKDSGKM
-1870 SLEDVLQQARRHRV
+1870 SLEDVLQLARRHRV
-1884 GVYLWKTHIDPAK
+1884 GVYLWKTHIDPGK
-1897 ELLTVPPPEA
+1897 EILMVPPPES
-1907 FKEGESFEG
+1907 FKEGESFESR
-1916 KELYLLLCN
+1916 ELYLLLCN

-1959 LTTTPKEG
+1959 LTTTPREG
-1967 ETNEEKKAR
+1967 ETEEQKKAR
-1976 EGSSGEKTKIWRIDL
+1976 EGTSGEKTKVWRIDL

-2062 GLKMNR
+2062 GLKMNK

>member
-26 ALTTD
+26 SLTTD

-76 KMIENHLLYIC
+76 KMIENHLLYVC

-105 NKMNSFLKM
+105 SKVDNFIKM

-127 MYNAIIDGKDKFR
+127 MYNAIIDGKDKYR
-140 YGDVQFSSFRDRVIG
+140 YGDVEFTSFRDRVVG
-155 LRDQCLE
+155 LRNQCLT

-214 KEPRVYS
+214 KEPRVYT
-221 YKVHGSSFSFYPDG
+221 YKLHGASFSFYPDG

-259 ANRKIRVTKIQSLF
+259 ANRKIRVTKLQSLF
-273 AHHVFSF
+273 VHHVFSF
-280 DRGRACNNF
+280 DRGRACNQF

-311 KAVINRST
+311 EAVINRST

-386 CQVMPHFISASFFES
+386 CQVMPHFIAASFFEP

-406 NMRKLLND
+406 NMRKLLSD
-414 LATKGIEVPLS
+414 LATKGIEVPLE
-425 VIVLDKVNFIETRF
+425 VIILDKVNFIETRF
-439 HARMFEIADAIGV
+439 HARMFDIAQVLGV
-452 KLDSLGKRFDFE
+452 KLDLLGRRFDYE
-464 NQSEEYFSENGYLFM
+464 AESEEYFSESGYLFM

-489 ILNSGSLKVNYSKI
+489 ILNSGALKVDYSKLV
-503 ERVRRF
+503 RARRF
-509 RLKRDFVDLISKGER
+509 RLKRDFIDLILKGKT
-524 PRRQLFLEFT
+524 PRSQLFLESDPSSKFQSKSE
-534 MNQGD
+534 NGEERKCPEHKGD
-539 KFSGVEGT
+539 P
-547 TSSMMEL
+547 
-554 AESSAANQEPEALIT
+554 ESSSTSESLNT
-569 PMTTEDGQGF
+569 PMCTKDRQGF
-579 EGSLPI
+579 EGSIPI
-585 DLINSFEVEEVRL
+585 DLINSFEPEEVKL
-598 PNRKRRNDCV
+598 PKRKRKNDCV

-615 LGISTQDLLNF
+615 LGIDTQDLLNF

-702 RLLKEGGEAQMSN
+702 RLLKEGGDAQMSN

-749 VLSEFDSIFCKS
+749 LLSEFDLDFCKS
-761 MVTLSELFP
+761 IVTLSELFP
-770 ENFSSIVGLRL
+770 ENFSSVVGLRL
-781 GFAGSGKTH
+781 GFAGSGKPH

-795 INYTPS
+795 INYTPN

-810 RMLADD
+810 RMLADE
-816 VEPQLKGTACQVH
+816 VEGQIKGTACQVH

-834 LKKIDGTFLEIF
+834 LKKIDGTFMEVF

-869 VKGQSEKFLRGKL
+869 VKGQSEKFLKGKL
-882 AELSKTCLNIRCFG
+882 AELSKTCLNVRCFG
-896 DPLQLRYHSAE
+896 DPLQLRYYSAE

-915 HDIDLMI
+915 HEIDLMVK
-922 RTIKHKYLFQGYR
+922 TIKHKYLFQGYR
-935 FGQWFQELVNMPT
+935 FGQWFQELINMPT

-968 EDYGLILVAR
+968 EDYGLILVDKR
-978 QEDKRVFAGRVPVA
+978 EDKGVFAGRVPVA

-1005 VLICLDQYLFAGGA
+1005 VLICLDQNLFAGGA

-1044 IQKMTQKTIWQFV
+1044 IQKMAQKTLWQFV

-1070 MNPGASYYESPLDVG
+1070 MNPGASFYESPLDVG

-1112 EEVAGDVIKP
+1112 EEITGDVIEP
-1122 VEWFKCHVPV
+1122 VEWFKCHIPV
-1132 FDTDPMLAEIFDRVA
+1132 FDTDPMLAEIFDKVA

-1183 VFPHHQSSDDVTFW
+1183 VFPHHQASDDVTFW

-1266 HSERSD
+1266 HSGRSD

-1348 FVTQNADVFDGF
+1348 FVTKNASVFDGF

-1432 LFTKLKYKIDPRK
+1432 LFTQLKYEIDPRK

-1460 LKRRRSERSTRLLKS
+1460 LKRRRGERATRLLKS

-1586 LSSMS
+1586 QSSTS
-1591 TISSRRSNPQTSKL
+1591 TAFSKRSNPQTSKL
-1605 MQFHLQNSIKMQLS
+1605 MPSHLQNSTRMQLF
-1619 SNRMYSIA
+1619 SNPTYSTA
-1627 SRDLSPML
+1627 SRDLN
-1635 KSHRDRVTGSYYLT
+1635 LT
-1649 SSFLTTPKL
+1649 SKSRQDQVTDLFCRTSDFSMTPKL
-1658 TQSGKRVTSINTCIM
+1658 TQSERKVTSTNTCTM
-1673 ESFWLESKP
+1673 GSFWLGSRP
-1682 CSQTL
+1682 CFQIS
-1687 EGWRGG
+1687 EEWRGEL
-1693 SLCMTVLVLIQKGVT
+1693 SCMMVPVWTQKGVI
-1708 SVHICLS
+1708 SAHICS
-1715 LSLIVVTSG
+1715 NLSLIAATS
-1724 SDQNTVCQ
+1724 DLDRNTVCR
-1732 QLTLTWRRGLGSV
+1732 QLTPIWQRDSDFAWT
-1745 WILTAPSTNKTLSC
+1745 LTAPSMNRIPSC
-1759 LLWTL
+1759 LPWTSG
-1764 ELPTGASIQQDFW
+1764 LPTGVLIQQDSW
-1777 KPRLVI
+1777 KLRLVI
-1783 QDGLHKQSVGVKLL
+1783 QDGLHRQSVDVKHS
-1797 NLMKKS
+1797 NSMKRS
-1803 RWPSWITNPH
+1803 RWPSWITNLH
-1813 FFWKKV
+1813 CSWRKV
-1819 HQMCTLKKGC
+1819 HQTCTLKREC
-1829 LEVIKL
+1829 LEVTKL
-1835 EGHALFLLKGDQTQ
+1835 EGHALFLLKGGQTP
-1849 SCRKRED
+1849 SRKKRED
-1856 LGPSQLELKDLEKM
+1856 LGPSQLGLKDLEKM

-1884 GVYLWKTHIDPAK
+1884 GVYLWKSHIDPAK
-1897 ELLTVPPPEA
+1897 ELPTVPPPEG

-1951 DTPPVHYN
+1951 DTPPVHYS

-1967 ETNEEKKAR
+1967 ETDEEKKAR

>member
-87 IPSLLSSFKS
+87 IPSLLSSFRS

-479 PSKTNPDRNW
+479 PSKASPDRNW
-489 ILNSGSLKVNYSKI
+489 ILNSGSLKVDYSKI

-509 RLKRDFVDLISKGER
+509 RLKRDFVDLISKGEK

-534 MNQGD
+534 TNRGD

-547 TSSMMEL
+547 TSSTMEL
-554 AESSAANQEPEALIT
+554 AESSAVNQEPEASTT

-585 DLINSFEVEEVRL
+585 DLINSFEIEEVKL
-598 PNRKRRNDCV
+598 PNRKRKNDCV

-694 LSSKECFI
+694 LSSKECFV

-749 VLSEFDSIFCKS
+749 LLTEFDPAFCKS
-761 MVTLSELFP
+761 VVTLSELFP
-770 ENFSSIVGLRL
+770 ENFSSVVGLRL

-810 RMLADD
+810 RMLADE
-816 VEPQLKGTACQVH
+816 VEVQLKGTSCQVH

-834 LKKIDGTFLEIF
+834 LKKIDGTFMEVF

-862 MCAFRRI
+862 MCAFRKI
-869 VKGQSEKFLRGKL
+869 VKGQSERLLRGKL

-896 DPLQLRYHSAE
+896 DPLQLRYYSAE
-907 DTNLLDKE
+907 DTNLLDKTHE
-915 HDIDLMI
+915 IDLMI
-922 RTIKHKYLFQGYR
+922 KTIKHKYLLQGYR
-935 FGQWFQELVNMPT
+935 FGQWFQELINMPT
-948 RVDESKFSR
+948 RIDESKFSR
-957 KFFADISSVKT
+957 KFFADVSSVKT
-968 EDYGLILVAR
+968 EDYGLILVAKR
-978 QEDKRVFAGRVPVA
+978 EDKGVFAGRVPVA
-992 TVSESQGMTISKR
+992 TVSESQGMTVSKR
-1005 VLICLDQYLFAGGA
+1005 VLICLDQNLFAGGA

-1044 IQKMTQKTIWQFV
+1044 VQRMAQKTIWQFII
-1057 LEGKTIPMERIVN
+1057 EGKAIPMERIVN
-1070 MNPGASYYESPLDVG
+1070 MNPGASFYESPLDVG
-1085 NSSIQEKASHDL
+1085 NSSIQDKASHDL

-1112 EEVAGDVIKP
+1112 EEVVGDIIQP
-1122 VEWFKCHVPV
+1122 VEWFKCHIPV
-1132 FDTDPMLAEIFDRVA
+1132 FDTDPMLAEIFDKVA

-1183 VFPHHQSSDDVTFW
+1183 VFPHHQASDDVTFW

-1217 EFESQGK
+1217 EFRGQGE

-1245 EDGEKSFLEKRKLK
+1245 EDGEKSFIEKRKLK

-1348 FVTQNADVFDGF
+1348 FVTKNADVFDGF

-1432 LFTKLKYKIDPRK
+1432 LFTQLKYKIDPRK

-1460 LKRRRSERSTRLLKS
+1460 LKRRRGERATRLMKS

-1586 LSSMS
+1586 QSSTS
-1591 TISSRRSNPQTSKL
+1591 ITSSRRSSQLTSRL
-1605 MQFHLQNSIKMQLS
+1605 MRSLPLSFTKMQLS
-1619 SNRMYSIA
+1619 SSQMCSTV
-1627 SRDLSPML
+1627 SKDLSQMS
-1635 KSHRDRVTGSYYLT
+1635 KSRQGLETAWCCLT
-1649 SSFLTTPKL
+1649 SNYLMTPKL
-1658 TQSGKRVTSINTCIM
+1658 TRFEKRVTSTSTCTT
-1673 ESFWLESKP
+1673 ESYWLESKL
-1682 CSQTL
+1682 CCQIL
-1687 EGWRGG
+1687 GEWKEE
-1693 SLCMTVLVLIQKGVT
+1693 SLCMMGPVWTQKGAT
-1708 SVHICLS
+1708 SVHICSS
-1715 LSLIVVTSG
+1715 LSLIAVTLDSDLNIVFQQRTPTWQRGSG
-1724 SDQNTVCQ
+1724 F
-1732 QLTLTWRRGLGSV
+1732 G
-1745 WILTAPSTNKTLSC
+1745 WILTVHNMSKTQNCSP
-1759 LLWTL
+1759 WTL
-1764 ELPTGASIQQDFW
+1764 ELLIDVSIQQGSL

-1783 QDGLHKQSVGVKLL
+1783 QGGPHRRSVDVRHL

-1803 RWPSWITNPH
+1803 KWPFWITNLH
-1813 FFWKKV
+1813 CFWRKV
-1819 HQMCTLKKGC
+1819 HQMCTLRKDC
-1829 LEVIKL
+1829 LEVTKS
-1835 EGHALFLLKGDQTQ
+1835 GDHALFQQRGGQTRSHRKG
-1849 SCRKRED
+1849 ED
-1856 LGPSQLELKDLEKM
+1856 LGPSQQESKDLEKM

-1897 ELLTVPPPEA
+1897 ELLTVPPPEG

-1916 KELYLLLCN
+1916 RELYLLLCN

-1951 DTPPVHYN
+1951 DTPPVHFN
-1959 LTTTPKEG
+1959 LTTTPEEG
-1967 ETNEEKKAR
+1967 ETEEQKKAR

>member
-26 ALTTD
+26 SLTTD

-105 NKMNSFLKM
+105 NKVNGFLKM

-127 MYNAIIDGKDKFR
+127 MYNAIIDGKDKYR
-140 YGDVQFSSFRDRVIG
+140 YGDVEFSSFRDRVIG
-155 LRDQCLE
+155 LRDQCLT

-181 FDIAFLFE
+181 FDVAFLFE

-199 TTVFPIELLFGDKVS
+199 TTIFPIELLFGDRVS
-214 KEPRVYS
+214 KEPRVYT

-259 ANRKIRVTKIQSLF
+259 ANRKIRVTKLQSLF

-280 DRGRACNNF
+280 DRGRACNEF

-374 DVSVLQW
+374 DVSILQW

-386 CQVMPHFISASFFES
+386 CQVMPHFIAASFFEP

-425 VIVLDKVNFIETRF
+425 VTILDKVNFIETRF
-439 HARMFEIADAIGV
+439 HARMFDIAQAIGV
-452 KLDSLGKRFDFE
+452 NLDSLGKRFDYE
-464 NQSEEYFSENGYLFM
+464 AESEEYFSENGYVFM
-479 PSKTNPDRNW
+479 PSKSNPERNW
-489 ILNSGSLKVNYSKI
+489 ILNSGSLKVDFSKLM
-503 ERVRRF
+503 RARRF
-509 RLKRDFVDLISKGER
+509 RLRRDFLDPISEGR
-524 PRRQLFLEFT
+524 SPRKQLFLELT
-534 MNQGD
+534 RGIESDPNSEKSSENNGT
-539 KFSGVEGT
+539 KVEG
-547 TSSMMEL
+547 SVENS
-554 AESSAANQEPEALIT
+554 QPHEASRT
-569 PMTTEDGQGF
+569 PMDTEDGQGF
-579 EGSLPI
+579 EGSIPV
-585 DLINSFEVEEVRL
+585 DLINCFEPEEIKL
-598 PNRKRRNDCV
+598 PRRKRKNDCV
-608 FKAISAH
+608 FRAISAH
-615 LGISTQDLLNF
+615 LGIDSQDLLNF

-646 SHEMIEEVLVTKGL
+646 SHEMIEEVLITKGL

-702 RLLKEGGEAQMSN
+702 RLLREGGEAQMSN
-715 ENLNADSLFDLGR
+715 ENLNADSMFDLGK
-728 FVHNRERA
+728 FVHNRDRA
-736 VKLAKSMARGTTG
+736 VKLAKSIARGTTG
-749 VLSEFDSIFCKS
+749 LLNDFDPALCKA

-770 ENFSSIVGLRL
+770 ENFSSTVGLRL

-810 RMLADD
+810 RMLADE
-816 VEPQLKGTACQVH
+816 VAAQLKGTACEVH
-829 TWETA
+829 TWEVA
-834 LKKIDGTFLEIF
+834 LKKIDGTFMEVF

-862 MCAFRRI
+862 MCAFRKI
-869 VKGQSEKFLRGKL
+869 VKGQSERFLRGKI
-882 AELSKTCLNIRCFG
+882 AELSKTCLSIRCFG
-896 DPLQLRYHSAE
+896 DPLQLRYYSAE
-907 DTNLLDKE
+907 DTNLLDKTHE
-915 HDIDLMI
+915 IDLMVK
-922 RTIKHKYLFQGYR
+922 TIKHKYLLQGYR
-935 FGQWFQELVNMPT
+935 FGQWFQELINMPT
-948 RVDESKFSR
+948 RVDDSKFSR

-968 EDYGLILVAR
+968 EDYGLILVAKR
-978 QEDKRVFAGRVPVA
+978 EDKGVFAGRVPVA
-992 TVSESQGMTISKR
+992 TVSESQGMTINKR
-1005 VLICLDQYLFAGGA
+1005 VLICLDQNLFAGGA

-1044 IQKMTQKTIWQFV
+1044 VQKMAQKTIWQFII
-1057 LEGKTIPMERIVN
+1057 EGKTIPMERIVN
-1070 MNPGASYYESPLDVG
+1070 MNPGASFYESPLDVG
-1085 NSSIQEKASHDL
+1085 NSSIQDKASNDL

-1112 EEVAGDVIKP
+1112 EEIVGDVIQP
-1122 VEWFKCHVPV
+1122 VEWFKCHIPI
-1132 FDTDPMLAEIFDRVA
+1132 FDTDPMLAEIFDKVA
-1147 AKEKREFQSILG
+1147 AKEKREFQSMLG

-1224 ELLSEFISMLPFEF
+1224 ELLNEFISMLPFEF

-1278 HAFLFMKS
+1278 HVFLFMKS

-1348 FVTQNADVFDGF
+1348 FATKNAHVFDGF

-1432 LFTKLKYKIDPRK
+1432 LFTQLKYKVDPRR

-1460 LKRRRSERSTRLLKS
+1460 LKRRRGERATRLMKS

-1586 LSSMS
+1586 QSSMS
-1591 TISSRRSNPQTSKL
+1591 TISSRKSSQQISKST
-1605 MQFHLQNSIKMQLS
+1605 QFHPQNFTKMQPSL
-1619 SNRMYSIA
+1619 NLTFSIA
-1627 SRDLSPML
+1627 SKDLSQML
-1635 KSHRDRVTGSYYLT
+1635 RSPPDPVMALSCQT
-1649 SSFLTTPKL
+1649 SNFLTTLKL
-1658 TQSGKRVTSINTCIM
+1658 IQLGKRATSTSTYTM
-1673 ESFWLESKP
+1673 ESSWLELKQCCQISEVWKG
-1682 CSQTL
+1682 
-1687 EGWRGG
+1687 E
-1693 SLCMTVLVLIQKGVT
+1693 SLFMMEPAWIQKEVT
-1708 SVHICLS
+1708 YARISSSLNLIAVTLVSDLS
-1715 LSLIVVTSG
+1715 IACPPQMPTWRKDLGSAWTLIVRSMSRT
-1724 SDQNTVCQ
+1724 Q
-1732 QLTLTWRRGLGSV
+1732 
-1745 WILTAPSTNKTLSC
+1745 SC
-1759 LLWTL
+1759 LLLTL
-1764 ELPTGASIQQDFW
+1764 VWLTDASIQLDSW
-1777 KPRLVI
+1777 KPKLET
-1783 QDGLHKQSVGVKLL
+1783 QGGLHKPLVAVKHSSSMRKL
-1797 NLMKKS
+1797 KWQFWTKS
-1803 RWPSWITNPH
+1803 LHCS
-1813 FFWKKV
+1813 WKKV
-1819 HQMCTLKKGC
+1819 HQTCTLKKGC
-1829 LEVIKL
+1829 LGVTKL
-1835 EGHALFLLKGDQTQ
+1835 GGHARSLPKGGQTQ
-1849 SCRKRED
+1849 NCRERED

-1884 GVYLWKTHIDPAK
+1884 GAYLWKTHIDPAR
-1897 ELLTVPPPEA
+1897 ELLTVPPPEG

-1916 KELYLLLCN
+1916 RELYLLLCN

-1967 ETNEEKKAR
+1967 ETEEQKKAR

>member
-26 ALTTD
+26 SLTTD

-54 LLTKHGLTLAPIG
+54 LLTKHGLTLAPVG

-87 IPSLLSSFKS
+87 IPSLLSSFRS

-105 NKMNSFLKM
+105 KKANNFLKM

-127 MYNAIIDGKDKFR
+127 MYNAIIDGKDKYR
-140 YGDVQFSSFRDRVIG
+140 YGEVSFTSFKDRVIG
-155 LRDQCLE
+155 LRDECLK

-214 KEPRVYS
+214 KEPRVYT
-221 YKVHGSSFSFYPDG
+221 YKLHGSSFSFYPDG

-249 WPFTCSGIQW
+249 WPFTCSGIRW
-259 ANRKIRVTKIQSLF
+259 ANRKIRVTKLQSLF

-280 DRGRACNNF
+280 DRGRACNKF

-311 KAVINRST
+311 EAVINRST

-386 CQVMPHFISASFFES
+386 CQVMPHFIAASFFEP

-406 NMRKLLND
+406 NMRKLLSD

-425 VIVLDKVNFIETRF
+425 EIILDKVNFIETRF
-439 HARMFEIADAIGV
+439 HARMFDIAQAIGV
-452 KLDSLGKRFDFE
+452 NLDLLGRRFDFE
-464 NQSEEYFSENGYLFM
+464 TQSEEYFSEKGYLFM
-479 PSKTNPDRNW
+479 PSKANPDRNW
-489 ILNSGSLKVNYSKI
+489 ILNSGFVKIDFAKLVNA
-503 ERVRRF
+503 RRF
-509 RLKRDFVDLISKGER
+509 RLKRDFVDPILKGKA
-524 PRRQLFLEFT
+524 PRQQLFLELGL
-534 MNQGD
+534 NLSPEPREVEKGEG
-539 KFSGVEGT
+539 SGLSVEEKA
-547 TSSMMEL
+547 SD
-554 AESSAANQEPEALIT
+554 ESKCEPCSI
-569 PMTTEDGQGF
+569 PMSTEDGQGF
-579 EGSLPI
+579 EGSIPI
-585 DLINSFEVEEVRL
+585 DLINSFEIEEIKL
-598 PNRKRRNDCV
+598 PKRKRKNDCV
-608 FKAISAH
+608 FKAISAF
-615 LGISTQDLLNF
+615 LGIETQDLLNF

-694 LSSKECFI
+694 LSSKECFV

-715 ENLNADSLFDLGR
+715 ENLNADSMFDLGK

-749 VLSEFDSIFCKS
+749 LLHSFDPAFCKH

-770 ENFSSIVGLRL
+770 ENFSSTVGLRL

-816 VEPQLKGTACQVH
+816 VEGQIKGTACQVH

-834 LKKIDGTFLEIF
+834 LKKIDGTFMEVS

-862 MCAFRRI
+862 MCAFRKI
-869 VKGQSEKFLRGKL
+869 VKGQSEKFLKGKL

-896 DPLQLRYHSAE
+896 DPLQLRYYSAE
-907 DTNLLDKE
+907 DTHLLDKTHE
-915 HDIDLMI
+915 IDLMI
-922 RTIKHKYLFQGYR
+922 KTIKHKYLLQGYR
-935 FGQWFQELVNMPT
+935 FGQWFQELIDMPT
-948 RVDESKFSR
+948 RLDGSKFSR
-957 KFFADISSVKT
+957 RFFADMSSVKV
-968 EDYGLILVAR
+968 EDYGLILVAKR
-978 QEDKRVFAGRVPVA
+978 EDKGVFAGRIPVA
-992 TVSESQGMTISKR
+992 TVSESQGMTINKR
-1005 VLICLDQYLFAGGA
+1005 VLICLDQNLFAGGA

-1044 IQKMTQKTIWQFV
+1044 VQKIAQKTIWQFI
-1057 LEGKTIPMERIVN
+1057 LEGKAIPMERIVN
-1070 MNPGASYYESPLDVG
+1070 MNPGASFYESPLEVG
-1085 NSSIQEKASHDL
+1085 NSSIQDKASHDL

-1112 EEVAGDVIKP
+1112 EEVIGDVIEP
-1122 VEWFKCHVPV
+1122 VEWFKCHVPI
-1132 FDTDPMLAEIFDRVA
+1132 FDTDPMLAEIFDKVA
-1147 AKEKREFQSILG
+1147 AKEKREFQSMLG

-1183 VFPHHQSSDDVTFW
+1183 VFPHHQASDDVTFW

-1224 ELLSEFISMLPFEF
+1224 ELLSEFLSMLPCEF
-1238 KVNIKDI
+1238 RVNIKDI
-1245 EDGEKSFLEKRKLK
+1245 EEGEKSFIEKRKLK

-1278 HAFLFMKS
+1278 HIFLFMKS

-1315 FGPMLRAIESAFLR
+1315 FGPMLRAIERAFLR

-1348 FVTQNADVFDGF
+1348 FVTKNADVFDGF

-1432 LFTKLKYKIDPRK
+1432 LFTQLKYKVDPRK

-1460 LKRRRSERSTRLLKS
+1460 LKRRRGERATRLMKN

-1579 EGIGSEW
+1579 EGIGSKW

-1591 TISSRRSNPQTSKL
+1591 TISSKRLSRQTSKS
-1605 MQFHLQNSIKMQLS
+1605 MQSLPQSCTRMRLF
-1619 SNRMYSIA
+1619 SNQMFSIA
-1627 SRDLSPML
+1627 SNALSQML
-1635 KSHRDRVTGSYYLT
+1635 RCRQGRVTDSCCLISNCLMT
-1649 SSFLTTPKL
+1649 RKL
-1658 TQSGKRVTSINTCIM
+1658 TPSVKRVISINTCIM
-1673 ESFWLESKP
+1673 ESFWLELKP
-1682 CSQTL
+1682 CSQIS
-1687 EGWRGG
+1687 EEW
-1693 SLCMTVLVLIQKGVT
+1693 KGESSCTMVRVWTRREAT
-1708 SVHICLS
+1708 SVPTCSNLS
-1715 LSLIVVTSG
+1715 LTAATLGSG
-1724 SDQNTVCQ
+1724 QNTVCP
-1732 QLTLTWRRGLGSV
+1732 QLTQIWQKGLDFE
-1745 WILTAPSTNKTLSC
+1745 WILIVHNMNKTLSY
-1759 LLWTL
+1759 
-1764 ELPTGASIQQDFW
+1764 LPLILGSHTDVSIQPDFW
-1777 KPRLVI
+1777 KLKLVI
-1783 QDGLHKQSVGVKLL
+1783 QDGPHKQSAGVRHS
-1797 NLMKKS
+1797 NLTKRSK
-1803 RWPSWITNPH
+1803 RPFWITNLRC
-1813 FFWKKV
+1813 FWRKA
-1819 HQMCTLKKGC
+1819 HQMCTSKKDFS
-1829 LEVIKL
+1829 EATKL
-1835 EGHALFLLKGDQTQ
+1835 EDRAQFLLEGGQTQ
-1849 SCRKRED
+1849 NRRKKED
-1856 LGPSQLELKDLEKM
+1856 LGPSQLGLKDLEKM

-1897 ELLTVPPPEA
+1897 ELLTVPPPES

-1916 KELYLLLCN
+1916 RELYLLLCN

-1959 LTTTPKEG
+1959 LTTNPKEG
-1967 ETNEEKKAR
+1967 ETDEQKRAR
-1976 EGSSGEKTKIWRIDL
+1976 ESSSGEKTKVWRIDL

>member
-26 ALTTD
+26 SLTTD

-67 FKSHSHPIS
+67 FRSHSHPIS

-87 IPSLLSSFKS
+87 VPSLLSSFKS

-105 NKMNSFLKM
+105 NKVNSFLKM

-127 MYNAIIDGKDKFR
+127 MYNAIIDGKDKYR
-140 YGDVQFSSFRDRVIG
+140 YGDVEFSSFRDRVIG
-155 LRDQCLE
+155 LRDQCLT

-181 FDIAFLFE
+181 FDMAFLFE

-214 KEPRVYS
+214 KEPRVYT

-259 ANRKIRVTKIQSLF
+259 ANRKIRVTKLQSLF

-280 DRGRACNNF
+280 DRGRACNEF

-374 DVSVLQW
+374 DVSILQW

-386 CQVMPHFISASFFES
+386 CQVMPHFIATSFFEP

-425 VIVLDKVNFIETRF
+425 VIILDKVNFIETRF
-439 HARMFEIADAIGV
+439 HARMFDIAQAIGV
-452 KLDSLGKRFDFE
+452 NLDLLGKRFDYE
-464 NQSEEYFSENGYLFM
+464 AESEEYFSENGYVFM
-479 PSKTNPDRNW
+479 PSKSNPERNW
-489 ILNSGSLKVNYSKI
+489 ILNSGSLKIDFSRLI
-503 ERVRRF
+503 RARRF
-509 RLKRDFVDLISKGER
+509 RLRRDFLDPISKGR
-524 PRRQLFLEFT
+524 SPRKQLFLES
-534 MNQGD
+534 MGSIESN
-539 KFSGVEGT
+539 SNVEKCGESDGT
-547 TSSMMEL
+547 KIEGSVENDQPHGASH
-554 AESSAANQEPEALIT
+554 T
-569 PMTTEDGQGF
+569 PMDTEDGQGF

-585 DLINSFEVEEVRL
+585 DLVNCFEPEEVKL
-598 PNRKRRNDCV
+598 PRRKRKNDCV

-615 LGISTQDLLNF
+615 LGIDSQDLLNF

-646 SHEMIEEVLVTKGL
+646 SHEMIEEVLITKGL

-694 LSSKECFI
+694 LSSKECFV
-702 RLLKEGGEAQMSN
+702 RLLNEGGGAQMSN
-715 ENLNADSLFDLGR
+715 ENLNADSLFDLGK
-728 FVHNRERA
+728 FVHNRDRA

-749 VLSEFDSIFCKS
+749 LLSEFNPEFCRTV
-761 MVTLSELFP
+761 VTLSELFP
-770 ENFSSIVGLRL
+770 ENFSSVVGLRL

-810 RMLADD
+810 RMLADE
-816 VEPQLKGTACQVH
+816 VVAQLKGTSCEVH

-834 LKKIDGTFLEIF
+834 LRKIDGTFMEVF

-862 MCAFRRI
+862 MCAFRKI
-869 VKGQSEKFLRGKL
+869 VKGQSERFLKGKI

-896 DPLQLRYHSAE
+896 DPLQLRYYSAE
-907 DTNLLDKE
+907 DTNLLDKTHE
-915 HDIDLMI
+915 LDLMI
-922 RTIKHKYLFQGYR
+922 KTIKHKYLFQGYR
-935 FGQWFQELVNMPT
+935 FGQWFQELINMPT
-948 RVDESKFSR
+948 RVDDSKFSR

-968 EDYGLILVAR
+968 EDYGLILVAKR
-978 QEDKRVFAGRVPVA
+978 EDKGVFAGRIPVA
-992 TVSESQGMTISKR
+992 TVSESQGMTISER
-1005 VLICLDQYLFAGGA
+1005 VLICLDQNLFAGGA

-1044 IQKMTQKTIWQFV
+1044 VQRMAQKTIWQFII
-1057 LEGKTIPMERIVN
+1057 EGKTIPMERIVN
-1070 MNPGASYYESPLDVG
+1070 MNPGASFYESPLDVG
-1085 NSSIQEKASHDL
+1085 NSSIQDKASHDL

-1112 EEVAGDVIKP
+1112 EEVTGDVIQP

-1132 FDTDPMLAEIFDRVA
+1132 FDTDPMLAEIFDKVA
-1147 AKEKREFQSILG
+1147 AKEKREFQSMLG

-1224 ELLSEFISMLPFEF
+1224 ELLHEFISMLPFEF

-1348 FVTQNADVFDGF
+1348 FVTRNAHVFDGF

-1432 LFTKLKYKIDPRK
+1432 LFTQLKYKVDPRK

-1460 LKRRRSERSTRLLKS
+1460 LKRRRGERATRLMKS

-1579 EGIGSEW
+1579 EGIGSKW
-1586 LSSMS
+1586 QSSMS
-1591 TISSRRSNPQTSKL
+1591 TISSRKSSQQISKST
-1605 MQFHLQNSIKMQLS
+1605 QFHPQSFTKMQPFL
-1619 SNRMYSIA
+1619 NLTFSIA
-1627 SRDLSPML
+1627 SKDLSRISRSPP
-1635 KSHRDRVTGSYYLT
+1635 DPVTASSCQT
-1649 SSFLTTPKL
+1649 SNSLTTL
-1658 TQSGKRVTSINTCIM
+1658 RLIQSGKGATNTSTCTM
-1673 ESFWLESKP
+1673 GSSWLESKR
-1682 CSQTL
+1682 CCQIS
-1687 EGWRGG
+1687 EAWRGELLFTMEPAWIQKEVTYVRTSS
-1693 SLCMTVLVLIQKGVT
+1693 SLNLIAAILVLDLSTACPPLMSTWQK
-1708 SVHICLS
+1708 
-1715 LSLIVVTSG
+1715 
-1724 SDQNTVCQ
+1724 D
-1732 QLTLTWRRGLGSV
+1732 LGSV
-1745 WILTAPSTNKTLSC
+1745 WILIVRSMSRTLSC
-1759 LLWTL
+1759 SLLILVWLTDAL
-1764 ELPTGASIQQDFW
+1764 IQPDSW
-1777 KPRLVI
+1777 KPKLET
-1783 QDGLHKQSVGVKLL
+1783 QGGLHKPLVAVKHLSS
-1797 NLMKKS
+1797 MKRSKWQFWTTS
-1803 RWPSWITNPH
+1803 LHCS
-1813 FFWKKV
+1813 WKKV
-1819 HQMCTLKKGC
+1819 HQTCTLKKGC
-1829 LEVIKL
+1829 SEVTKL
-1835 EGHALFLLKGDQTQ
+1835 EGHALFLPKGGQIQ
-1849 SCRKRED
+1849 NCRERED

-1897 ELLTVPPPEA
+1897 ELLTVPPPEG

-1959 LTTTPKEG
+1959 LTTIPKEG
-1967 ETNEEKKAR
+1967 ETEEQKKTR

-2030 HERWSKGLATN
+2030 HERGSKGLATN

>member
-26 ALTTD
+26 SLTTD

-87 IPSLLSSFKS
+87 IPSLLSSFRS

-105 NKMNSFLKM
+105 NKVNSFLKM

-127 MYNAIIDGKDKFR
+127 MYNAIIDGKDKYR
-140 YGDVQFSSFRDRVIG
+140 YGDSSFSSFKDRVTG
-155 LRDQCLE
+155 LRDQCLT

-214 KEPRVYS
+214 KEPRVYT
-221 YKVHGSSFSFYPDG
+221 YKVHGSTFSFYPDG

-259 ANRKIRVTKIQSLF
+259 ANRKIRVTKLQSLF

-280 DRGRACNNF
+280 DRGRACNEF

-374 DVSVLQW
+374 DVSILQW

-386 CQVMPHFISASFFES
+386 CQVMPHFIAASFFEP

-425 VIVLDKVNFIETRF
+425 VIILDKVNFIETRF
-439 HARMFEIADAIGV
+439 HARMFEIAEAIGV
-452 KLDSLGKRFDFE
+452 NLASLGRRFDYE
-464 NQSEEYFSENGYLFM
+464 TESEEYFSENGYLFM
-479 PSKTNPDRNW
+479 PSKACPDRNW
-489 ILNSGSLKVNYSKI
+489 ILNSGTLKVDFSKI
-503 ERVRRF
+503 IKARRF
-509 RLKRDFVDLISKGER
+509 RLKRDFIDPIVKGEI
-524 PRRQLFLEFT
+524 PRKQLFLELASNFE
-534 MNQGD
+534 
-539 KFSGVEGT
+539 SGMESVEGNKVQVAEAA
-547 TSSMMEL
+547 SSVVN
-554 AESSAANQEPEALIT
+554 SQPPNEAHV
-569 PMTTEDGQGF
+569 PMSTEDGQGF

-585 DLINSFEVEEVRL
+585 DLINTFEPEEIKL
-598 PNRKRRNDCV
+598 PKRKRKNDCV
-608 FKAISAH
+608 FKAIAAH
-615 LGISTQDLLNF
+615 LGIESQDLLNF
-626 LVNEDISDELLD
+626 LVNEDISDELLE

-660 SMVYT
+660 TMVYT

-685 CTIKGNHCE
+685 CTIRANHCE
-694 LSSKECFI
+694 LSSKECFV
-702 RLLKEGGEAQMSN
+702 RLLQEGGEAQMSN
-715 ENLNADSLFDLGR
+715 ENLNADSLFDLGK
-728 FVHNRERA
+728 FVHNKERA
-736 VKLAKSMARGTTG
+736 ARLAKSMARGTTG
-749 VLSEFDSIFCKS
+749 LLNDFDPIFCKQ

-770 ENFSSIVGLRL
+770 ENFSSTVGLRL

-790 KVLQW
+790 KVIQW

-810 RMLADD
+810 RMLADE
-816 VEPQLKGTACQVH
+816 VEVQLKGTACQVH

-834 LKKIDGTFLEIF
+834 LKKIDGTFMEVF

-852 YPPGYLTLLQ
+852 CPPGYLTLLQ
-862 MCAFRRI
+862 MCAFRKI
-869 VKGQSEKFLRGKL
+869 VKGQSEKFLKSKL

-896 DPLQLRYHSAE
+896 DPLQLRYYSAE
-907 DTNLLDKE
+907 DTNLLDKTHE
-915 HDIDLMI
+915 IDLMI
-922 RTIKHKYLFQGYR
+922 KTIKHKYLLQGYR
-935 FGQWFQELVNMPT
+935 FGQWFQELISMPT
-948 RVDESKFSR
+948 RMDESKFSR

-968 EDYGLILVAR
+968 EDYGLILVAKR
-978 QEDKRVFAGRVPVA
+978 EDKGVFAGRVPVA

-1005 VLICLDQYLFAGGA
+1005 VLICLDQNLFAGGA

-1029 KVGFDFILKGNSLKE
+1029 KVGFDFVLKGNSLKE
-1044 IQKMTQKTIWQFV
+1044 VQRMAQKTIWQFII
-1057 LEGKTIPMERIVN
+1057 EGKTIPMERIVN
-1070 MNPGASYYESPLDVG
+1070 MNPGASFYESPLDVG
-1085 NSSIQEKASHDL
+1085 NSSIQDKASHDL

-1112 EEVAGDVIKP
+1112 EEVAGDVIEP

-1132 FDTDPMLAEIFDRVA
+1132 FDTDPMLAEIFDKVA
-1147 AKEKREFQSILG
+1147 AKEKREFQSMLG
-1159 LSNQFLD
+1159 MSNQFLD

-1183 VFPHHQSSDDVTFW
+1183 VFPHHQASDDVTFW

-1348 FVTQNADVFDGF
+1348 FVTKNADLFDGF

-1391 KEFQLDYLRL
+1391 KEFQMDYLRL

-1432 LFTKLKYKIDPRK
+1432 LFTQLKYKIDPRK

-1460 LKRRRSERSTRLLKS
+1460 LKRRRGERATRLLKS

-1586 LSSMS
+1586 QLSMS
-1591 TISSRRSNPQTSKL
+1591 TISSKKSSQPISRLTRFPHLNYTRTQLFSSQT
-1605 MQFHLQNSIKMQLS
+1605 F
-1619 SNRMYSIA
+1619 SIA
-1627 SRDLSPML
+1627 SKGLSQMSKCHLDLETDWYFQISNSLMIL
-1635 KSHRDRVTGSYYLT
+1635 
-1649 SSFLTTPKL
+1649 KL
-1658 TQSGKRVTSINTCIM
+1658 TPLGKRVTSISTCTM
-1673 ESFWLESKP
+1673 ELFWSGLKL

-1687 EGWRGG
+1687 EGWKEG
-1693 SLCMTVLVLIQKGVT
+1693 SLYMTVLVLTLKEGT
-1708 SVHICLS
+1708 FVHIYSS
-1715 LSLIVVTSG
+1715 LNLTAATLVSDRNIAYQPLMLTWQRG
-1724 SDQNTVCQ
+1724 SD
-1732 QLTLTWRRGLGSV
+1732 LEWTLIAHNMS
-1745 WILTAPSTNKTLSC
+1745 KTLSYS
-1759 LLWTL
+1759 LLILVWL
-1764 ELPTGASIQQDFW
+1764 IDASILLVSW
-1777 KPRLVI
+1777 KQRQGI
-1783 QDGLHKQSVGVKLL
+1783 QDGLHRQSADVRLSNSMRKL
-1797 NLMKKS
+1797 K
-1803 RWPSWITNPH
+1803 WPFWITNLRC
-1813 FFWKKV
+1813 FWRKV
-1819 HQMCTLKKGC
+1819 HQTCTLKRDY
-1829 LEVIKL
+1829 LEVTRL
-1835 EGHALFLLKGDQTQ
+1835 EGHARFLPKGGQTQ
-1849 SCRKRED
+1849 NRRKRED
-1856 LGPSQLELKDLEKM
+1856 LGPSQLELKDLAKM

-1897 ELLTVPPPEA
+1897 ELLTVPPPES

-1967 ETNEEKKAR
+1967 ETEEQKKAR
-1976 EGSSGEKTKIWRIDL
+1976 EGSSGEKTKFWRIDL

>member
-26 ALTTD
+26 SLTTD

-87 IPSLLSSFKS
+87 IPSLLSSFRS

-105 NKMNSFLKM
+105 NKVNNFLKM

-127 MYNAIIDGKDKFR
+127 MYNAIIDGKDKYR
-140 YGDVQFSSFRDRVIG
+140 YGEVSFSSFRDRVIG
-155 LRDQCLE
+155 LRDQCLM

-181 FDIAFLFE
+181 FDVAFLFE
-189 TIPEIDRVVA
+189 TIPEIDRVIA

-214 KEPRVYS
+214 KEPRVYT

-259 ANRKIRVTKIQSLF
+259 ANRKIRVTKLQSLF

-280 DRGRACNNF
+280 DRGRACNEF

-386 CQVMPHFISASFFES
+386 CQVMPHFIAASFFEP

-425 VIVLDKVNFIETRF
+425 VVVLDKVNFIETRF
-439 HARMFEIADAIGV
+439 HARMFEIAEAIGV
-452 KLDSLGKRFDFE
+452 SLSLLGKRFDYE
-464 NQSEEYFSENGYLFM
+464 AESEEYFSENGYLFM
-479 PSKTNPDRNW
+479 PSRTNPSRNW
-489 ILNSGSLKVNYSKI
+489 ILNSGSVKI
-503 ERVRRF
+503 DFQKLQRARRF
-509 RLKRDFVDLISKGER
+509 RLRRDFVDLIARRET
-524 PRRQLFLEFT
+524 PRKQLFLESAQT
-534 MNQGD
+534 LQSTSKSVKENMD
-539 KFSGVEGT
+539 SGVK
-547 TSSMMEL
+547 SD
-554 AESSAANQEPEALIT
+554 ESSEKIQSLEVPCV
-569 PMTTEDGQGF
+569 PMSTEDGQGF
-579 EGSLPI
+579 EGSIPI
-585 DLINSFEVEEVRL
+585 DLINSFEPEVIRL
-598 PNRKRRNDCV
+598 PKRKRKNDCV
-608 FKAISAH
+608 FKAISAY
-615 LGISTQDLLNF
+615 LGIDVQDFLNF
-626 LVNEDISDELLD
+626 LVNEDISDELLE
-638 CIEEDKGL
+638 CIDEDKGL
-646 SHEMIEEVLVTKGL
+646 SHEMIEEVLVTKGI

-685 CTIKGNHCE
+685 CTIRGNHCE

-715 ENLNADSLFDLGR
+715 ENLNADSLFDLGK

-736 VKLAKSMARGTTG
+736 TKLAKSMARGTTG
-749 VLSEFDSIFCKS
+749 LLTEFDPEFCKG
-761 MVTLSELFP
+761 MVTLSEMFP
-770 ENFSSIVGLRL
+770 ENFSSVVGLRL

-810 RMLADD
+810 RMLADE
-816 VEPQLKGTACQVH
+816 VEIQLRGTSCQVH

-834 LKKIDGTFLEIF
+834 LKKIDGTFMEVF

-882 AELSKTCLNIRCFG
+882 AELSKTCLNVRCFG
-896 DPLQLRYHSAE
+896 DPLQMRYYSAE
-907 DTNLLDKE
+907 DTNLLDKTHE
-915 HDIDLMI
+915 LDLMVK
-922 RTIKHKYLFQGYR
+922 TIKHKYLLQGYR
-935 FGQWFQELVNMPT
+935 FGQWFQELINMPT
-948 RVDESKFSR
+948 RVDGSKFSR

-968 EDYGLILVAR
+968 EDYGLILVAKR
-978 QEDKRVFAGRVPVA
+978 EDKGTFAGRIPVA

-1005 VLICLDQYLFAGGA
+1005 VLICLDQNLFAGGA

-1044 IQKMTQKTIWQFV
+1044 VQKMAQKTLWQFV

-1070 MNPGASYYESPLDVG
+1070 MNPGASFYENPLDVG
-1085 NSSIQEKASHDL
+1085 NSSIQDKASHDL

-1112 EEVAGDVIKP
+1112 EEIVGDVIEP
-1122 VEWFKCHVPV
+1122 VEWFKCHIPV
-1132 FDTDPMLAEIFDRVA
+1132 FDTDPMLAEIFDKVA
-1147 AKEKREFQSILG
+1147 AKEKREFQSMLG

-1183 VFPHHQSSDDVTFW
+1183 VFPHHQASDDVTFW

-1217 EFESQGK
+1217 EFEAQGK

-1245 EDGEKSFLEKRKLK
+1245 EEGEKSFLEKRKLK

-1315 FGPMLRAIESAFLR
+1315 FGPMLRAIERAFLR

-1348 FVTQNADVFDGF
+1348 FVTKNAEVFDGF

-1432 LFTKLKYKIDPRK
+1432 LFTQLKYKIDPRK

-1460 LKRRRSERSTRLLKS
+1460 LKRRKGEKATRLLKS

-1586 LSSMS
+1586 QSSMS
-1591 TISSRRSNPQTSKL
+1591 TISSRKSSQQTSKL
-1605 MQFHLQNSIKMQLS
+1605 MPSPPRNCTKMPLFLNQMCSTVSSDLNQMSRCLQGQVMGSCCLI
-1619 SNRMYSIA
+1619 SN
-1627 SRDLSPML
+1627 
-1635 KSHRDRVTGSYYLT
+1635 YLMT
-1649 SSFLTTPKL
+1649 QRSTPL
-1658 TQSGKRVTSINTCIM
+1658 ERRATNTSICIM
-1673 ESFWLESKP
+1673 ESSWSGLRP
-1682 CSQTL
+1682 CYRTL
-1687 EGWRGG
+1687 GEWRGG
-1693 SLCMTVLVLIQKGVT
+1693 SLCMTVHAWTQKEVT
-1708 SVHICLS
+1708 FVPTCSNLS
-1715 LSLIVVTSG
+1715 PTVVTLGLDRNIAYPQPMQIWLKGSDLEWILIVHNTSRT
-1724 SDQNTVCQ
+1724 Q
-1732 QLTLTWRRGLGSV
+1732 
-1745 WILTAPSTNKTLSC
+1745 SC
-1759 LLWTL
+1759 LLSTL
-1764 ELPTGASIQQDFW
+1764 GLHTGVSIQPDSW
-1777 KPRLVI
+1777 KLRLVI
-1783 QDGLHKQSVGVKLL
+1783 QDGLHRQSAAVRHL
-1797 NLMKKS
+1797 NSMKKS
-1803 RWPSWITNPH
+1803 RWQSWITNH
-1813 FFWKKV
+1813 RCFWKKV
-1819 HQMCTLKKGC
+1819 HQTCILKRECSGVTKS
-1829 LEVIKL
+1829 
-1835 EGHALFLLKGDQTQ
+1835 EGHALSLQKGGQTQ
-1849 SCRKRED
+1849 GYRKRED
-1856 LGPSQLELKDLEKM
+1856 LGPSQLESKDLEKM

-1897 ELLTVPPPEA
+1897 ELLTVPPPEG

-1916 KELYLLLCN
+1916 RELYLLLCN

-1967 ETNEEKKAR
+1967 ETEEQRKAR

-2030 HERWSKGLATN
+2030 HERWSRGLATN

>member
-1 MAFTYRNPLEIAINK
+1 MVFTYRNPLEIAINK

-26 ALTTD
+26 SLTTD

-67 FKSHSHPIS
+67 FRSHSHPIS

-87 IPSLLSSFKS
+87 IPGLLSSFRS
-97 VAFFSLRE
+97 VAFFSLRK
-105 NKMNSFLKM
+105 NKVDNFLQM

-127 MYNAIIDGKDKFR
+127 MYNAIIDGKDKYR
-140 YGDVQFSSFRDRVIG
+140 YGEVSFTSFRDRVIG
-155 LRDQCLE
+155 LRNQCLT
-162 RNKFPKVLFLHDEL
+162 RNKFPKVLFLHDEF

-181 FDIAFLFE
+181 FDMAFLFE

-214 KEPRVYS
+214 KEPRVYT
-221 YKVHGSSFSFYPDG
+221 YKVHGSSFSFYPYG

-259 ANRKIRVTKIQSLF
+259 ANRKIRVTKLQSLF

-280 DRGRACNNF
+280 DRGRACNEF
-289 NHFDK
+289 NHFNK

-300 EEMRLLTKRFD
+300 DEMRLLTKRFD
-311 KAVINRST
+311 SAVINRST

-386 CQVMPHFISASFFES
+386 CQVMPHFIAASFFEP

-425 VIVLDKVNFIETRF
+425 VIILDNVNFIETRF
-439 HARMFEIADAIGV
+439 HARMFDIAQAIGV
-452 KLDSLGKRFDFE
+452 NLNSLGRRFDHDTE
-464 NQSEEYFSENGYLFM
+464 SEEYFSENGYVFM
-479 PSKTNPDRNW
+479 PSKLNPDMKW
-489 ILNSGSLKVNYSKI
+489 ILNSGSLEIDYSRLIKA
-503 ERVRRF
+503 RRF
-509 RLKRDFVDLISKGER
+509 RLRRDFLDLISRGDA
-524 PRRQLFLEFT
+524 PRRQLFLE
-534 MNQGD
+534 
-539 KFSGVEGT
+539 S
-547 TSSMMEL
+547 TSDPKSNPEVH
-554 AESSAANQEPEALIT
+554 ESDATGEAGSSVNDESCQSPKEFCA
-569 PMTTEDGQGF
+569 PMSTEDGQGF
-579 EGSLPI
+579 EGSIPI
-585 DLINSFEVEEVRL
+585 DLMNCFEPEEVKCPR
-598 PNRKRRNDCV
+598 RKRKNDCV
-608 FKAISAH
+608 FRAISAH
-615 LGISTQDLLNF
+615 LGIETQDLLNF
-626 LVNEDISDELLD
+626 LVNEDISEELLD
-638 CIEEDKGL
+638 CIDEDKGL
-646 SHEMIEEVLVTKGL
+646 SHEMIDEVLITKGL

-665 SDFKEMAVLNRK
+665 SDFREMAVLNRK

-685 CTIKGNHCE
+685 CTIKANHCE
-694 LSSKECFI
+694 LSSKECFV

-715 ENLNADSLFDLGR
+715 ENLNADSMFDLGK

-749 VLSEFDSIFCKS
+749 LLSSFDPAFCKS

-770 ENFSSIVGLRL
+770 ENFSSTVGLRL

-810 RMLADD
+810 RMLADE
-816 VEPQLKGTACQVH
+816 VEVQLKGTACQVH

-834 LKKIDGTFLEIF
+834 LKKIDGTFMGVFI
-846 VDEIGL
+846 DEIGL

-862 MCAFRRI
+862 MCALRKI
-869 VKGQSEKFLRGKL
+869 VKGQSERILKGKL
-882 AELSKTCLNIRCFG
+882 SELSKTCLNMRCFG
-896 DPLQLRYHSAE
+896 DPLQLRYYSAE
-907 DTNLLDKE
+907 DTNLLDKTHE
-915 HDIDLMI
+915 LDILTK
-922 RTIKHKYLFQGYR
+922 TIKHKYLLQGYR
-935 FGQWFQELVNMPT
+935 FGQWFQELINMPT
-948 RVDESKFSR
+948 RVDDSKFSR

-968 EDYGLILVAR
+968 EDYGLILVAKR
-978 QEDKRVFAGRVPVA
+978 EDKGVFAGRIPVA
-992 TVSESQGMTISKR
+992 TVSESQGMTINKR
-1005 VLICLDQYLFAGGA
+1005 VLICLDQNLFAGGA

-1044 IQKMTQKTIWQFV
+1044 VQKMAQKTIWQFV
-1057 LEGKTIPMERIVN
+1057 IEAKSIPMERIVN
-1070 MNPGASYYESPLDVG
+1070 MNPGASFYETPLDGG
-1085 NSSIQEKASHDL
+1085 NSSIQDKASDDL
-1097 FIMPFINLAEEEVDP
+1097 FIMPLINLAEEEVDP
-1112 EEVAGDVIKP
+1112 EEVVGDVIQP
-1122 VEWFKCHVPV
+1122 VEWFKCHIPV
-1132 FDTDPMLAEIFDRVA
+1132 FDTDPMLAEIFDKVA

-1202 RIRKSNWRREKSKFE
+1202 RIRKSNWRREKTKFE

-1224 ELLSEFISMLPFEF
+1224 ELLQEFISMLPFEF

-1329 SCGESYY
+1329 SCGDSYY

-1348 FVTQNADVFDGF
+1348 FVTRNAHVFDGF

-1432 LFTKLKYKIDPRK
+1432 LFTQLKYKIDPRK

-1460 LKRRRSERSTRLLKS
+1460 LKRRRGERATRLMGS

-1560 VKNSKLL
+1560 VRNSKLL

-1586 LSSMS
+1586 RSSMS
-1591 TISSRRSNPQTSKL
+1591 TISSRRSSQQTSRL
-1605 MQFHLQNSIKMQLS
+1605 TQSHPQNFTKMQPFS
-1619 SNRMYSIA
+1619 SQMCSIV
-1627 SRDLSPML
+1627 SKDLSQMSKFPPGLGMDWSCQISSCLMTL
-1635 KSHRDRVTGSYYLT
+1635 KS
-1649 SSFLTTPKL
+1649 
-1658 TQSGKRVTSINTCIM
+1658 TQSGKRATSTSTCIT
-1673 ESFWLESKP
+1673 ESFWLESKQ
-1682 CSQTL
+1682 CCQTS
-1687 EGWRGG
+1687 EVWKEG
-1693 SLCMTVLVLIQKGVT
+1693 SLCMTEPVLIRKEAIYAR
-1708 SVHICLS
+1708 ICLS
-1715 LSLIVVTSG
+1715 LSLTAVTSVL
-1724 SDQNTVCQ
+1724 DLNTAYPPQ
-1732 QLTLTWRRGLGSV
+1732 MPTWRRDSDFV
-1745 WILTAPSTNKTLSC
+1745 WTLTAHSMNRTLSC
-1759 LLWTL
+1759 LLLTL
-1764 ELPTGASIQQDFW
+1764 VWPTDVLIQLVSW
-1777 KPRLVI
+1777 RPRLET
-1783 QDGLHKQSVGVKLL
+1783 QGGPRRLL
-1797 NLMKKS
+1797 VAVRHSDLMKKLK
-1803 RWPSWITNPH
+1803 WQFWIISLH
-1813 FFWKKV
+1813 YFWRKV
-1819 HQMCTLKKGC
+1819 FQMFILKRGC
-1829 LEVIKL
+1829 SEVTRL
-1835 EGHALFLLKGDQTQ
+1835 EGHAQFLQKGGQTRNR
-1849 SCRKRED
+1849 RKRED
-1856 LGPSQLELKDLEKM
+1856 LGPSQLELKDSEKM

-1897 ELLTVPPPEA
+1897 ELLTVPPPEG

-1967 ETNEEKKAR
+1967 ETEEQKKAR

>member
-26 ALTTD
+26 SLTTD

-87 IPSLLSSFKS
+87 VPSLLSSFKS

-105 NKMNSFLKM
+105 NKVNSFLKM

-127 MYNAIIDGKDKFR
+127 MYNAIIDGKDKYR
-140 YGDVQFSSFRDRVIG
+140 YGDVPFSSFRDRVTG
-155 LRDQCLE
+155 LKDECLA

-214 KEPRVYS
+214 KEPRVYT

-259 ANRKIRVTKIQSLF
+259 ANRKIRVTKLQSLF
-273 AHHVFSF
+273 AHHIFSF
-280 DRGRACNNF
+280 DRGRACNDF

-311 KAVINRST
+311 SAVINRST

-374 DVSVLQW
+374 DVSILQW

-386 CQVMPHFISASFFES
+386 CQVMPHFIAASFFEP

-439 HARMFEIADAIGV
+439 HARMFDIAEAIGV
-452 KLDSLGKRFDFE
+452 DLNLLGRRFDYDTK
-464 NQSEEYFSENGYLFM
+464 SEPYFSESGYLFM
-479 PSKTNPDRNW
+479 PSEVNPDRNW
-489 ILNSGSLKVNYSKI
+489 ILNSGALRVDFSKLA
-503 ERVRRF
+503 RASRF
-509 RLKRDFVDLISKGER
+509 RLRRDFLKPISVGEA
-524 PRRQLFLEFT
+524 PRRQLLLELPQDLSPKT
-534 MNQGD
+534 GMNG
-539 KFSGVEGT
+539 KGEGKCV
-547 TSSMMEL
+547 EL
-554 AESSAANQEPEALIT
+554 AENIKGDQLPESSQVQMST
-569 PMTTEDGQGF
+569 KDGQGF
-579 EGSLPI
+579 SGSIPI
-585 DLINSFEVEEVRL
+585 DLINAFEPEEVKL
-598 PNRKRRNDCV
+598 PKKKRKNDCV

-615 LGISTQDLLNF
+615 LGIDSQDLLNF

-694 LSSKECFI
+694 LSSKECFV

-715 ENLNADSLFDLGR
+715 ENLNADSLFDLGK
-728 FVHNRERA
+728 FVHNKERA
-736 VKLAKSMARGTTG
+736 VKLAKSMSRGTTG
-749 VLSEFDSIFCKS
+749 LLNSFDPAFCKN

-770 ENFSSIVGLRL
+770 DNFSSIVGLRL

-810 RMLADD
+810 RMLAEE
-816 VEPQLKGTACQVH
+816 VEIQLKGTACQVH
-829 TWETA
+829 TWEVA
-834 LKKIDGTFLEIF
+834 LKKIDGTFMEVFI
-846 VDEIGL
+846 DEIGL
-852 YPPGYLTLLQ
+852 YPPGYITLLQ
-862 MCAFRRI
+862 MCAFRKI
-869 VKGQSEKFLRGKL
+869 VKGQSEKFLKGKI
-882 AELSKTCLNIRCFG
+882 AELSKTCLNVRCFG
-896 DPLQLRYHSAE
+896 DPLQLRYYSAE
-907 DTNLLDKE
+907 DTNLLDKA

-922 RTIKHKYLFQGYR
+922 KTIKHKYLFQGYR
-935 FGQWFQELVNMPT
+935 FGQWFQELINMPT
-948 RVDESKFSR
+948 RIDESKFSR

-968 EDYGLILVAR
+968 EDYGLILVAKR
-978 QEDKRVFAGRVPVA
+978 EDKGVFAGRVPVA
-992 TVSESQGMTISKR
+992 TVSESQGMTVSKR
-1005 VLICLDQYLFAGGA
+1005 VLICVDQNLFAGGA

-1044 IQKMTQKTIWQFV
+1044 VQRMAQKTIWQFI

-1070 MNPGASYYESPLDVG
+1070 MNPGASFYESPLDVG
-1085 NSSIQEKASHDL
+1085 NSSIQDKASNDL

-1112 EEVAGDVIKP
+1112 EEVVGDVIQP
-1122 VEWFKCHVPV
+1122 VEWFKCHIPV
-1132 FDTDPMLAEIFDRVA
+1132 FDTDPMLAEIFDKVA

-1183 VFPHHQSSDDVTFW
+1183 VFPHHQASDDVTFW

-1278 HAFLFMKS
+1278 HVFLFMKS

-1348 FVTQNADVFDGF
+1348 FVTKNASAFDGF

-1432 LFTKLKYKIDPRK
+1432 LFTQLKYKIDPRK

-1460 LKRRRSERSTRLLKS
+1460 LRRRRGERATRLMKS

-1560 VKNSKLL
+1560 VRNSKLL

-1579 EGIGSEW
+1579 EGIGAEW
-1586 LSSMS
+1586 QSLTSTTSSK
-1591 TISSRRSNPQTSKL
+1591 RSNQQISRSTPSLHRSFTRTP
-1605 MQFHLQNSIKMQLS
+1605 LS
-1619 SNRMYSIA
+1619 SNLMYSTVLK
-1627 SRDLSPML
+1627 DLNLMSKCLQGQEMAL
-1635 KSHRDRVTGSYYLT
+1635 SCQT
-1649 SSFLTTPKL
+1649 SSCWMTPKL
-1658 TQSGKRVTSINTCIM
+1658 MPSEKGATSTSTSIM
-1673 ESFWLESKP
+1673 ELFLLGSKQ

-1687 EGWRGG
+1687 EEWKAE
-1693 SLCMTVLVLIQKGVT
+1693 SSCTMEPVWIQRKAT
-1708 SVHICLS
+1708 FAHICSDLS
-1715 LSLIVVTSG
+1715 PIAVTLG
-1724 SDQNTVCQ
+1724 SDLNTVCPQ
-1732 QLTLTWRRGLGSV
+1732 PMQIWQRGSGSELTLTARSMNR
-1745 WILTAPSTNKTLSC
+1745 TQSC
-1759 LLWTL
+1759 LLLMLGLRTD
-1764 ELPTGASIQQDFW
+1764 ASILPGFW
-1777 KPRLVI
+1777 KRRLAI
-1783 QDGLHKQSVGVKLL
+1783 QVGLHRQSVDVKHS

-1803 RWPSWITNPH
+1803 RWPSWITGLH
-1813 FFWKKV
+1813 CSWKKV
-1819 HQMCTLKKGC
+1819 RQTCTLKKGC

-1835 EGHALFLLKGDQTQ
+1835 EDHALFPRKGGQTQ
-1849 SCRKRED
+1849 NSRKRED

-1884 GVYLWKTHIDPAK
+1884 GVYLWKTHIDPAR
-1897 ELLTVPPPEA
+1897 ELLTVPPPEG

-1916 KELYLLLCN
+1916 RELYLLLCN

-1959 LTTTPKEG
+1959 LTTTPREG
-1967 ETNEEKKAR
+1967 ETEEEEKAR
-1976 EGSSGEKTKIWRIDL
+1976 VGSSGEKTKIWRIDL
-1991 SNVVPELKTF
+1991 SSVVPELKTF

-2030 HERWSKGLATN
+2030 HERWSRGLATN

>member
-26 ALTTD
+26 SLTTD

-105 NKMNSFLKM
+105 NKVDSFLKM

-127 MYNAIIDGKDKFR
+127 MYNAIIDGKDKYR
-140 YGDVQFSSFRDRVIG
+140 YGDVEFSSFRDRVIG
-155 LRDQCLE
+155 LRDQCLT

-181 FDIAFLFE
+181 FDMAFLFE

-214 KEPRVYS
+214 KEPRVYT

-259 ANRKIRVTKIQSLF
+259 ANRRIRVTKLQSLF

-280 DRGRACNNF
+280 DRGRACNEF

-356 FVYSF
+356 FRLFLWGAFQKFWNEGRFSC
-361 GEHFKNFGMRDDF
+361 
-374 DVSVLQW
+374 VSPAMSEGQILSSYASLHCCQFLRANW
-381 VKDKF
+381 V
-386 CQVMPHFISASFFES
+386 PFEYAKIV
-401 TEFHL
+401 EY
-406 NMRKLLND
+406 

-425 VIVLDKVNFIETRF
+425 VVVLDKVNFIETRF
-439 HARMFEIADAIGV
+439 HARMFEIAEAIGV
-452 KLDSLGKRFDFE
+452 SLSLLGKRFDYE
-464 NQSEEYFSENGYLFM
+464 AESEEYFSENGYLFM
-479 PSKTNPDRNW
+479 PSRTNPSRNW
-489 ILNSGSLKVNYSKI
+489 ILNSGSVKI
-503 ERVRRF
+503 DFQRLQRARRF
-509 RLKRDFVDLISKGER
+509 RLRRDFVDLIARRET
-524 PRRQLFLEFT
+524 PRKQLFLESAQT
-534 MNQGD
+534 LQSTSKSVEENMN
-539 KFSGVEGT
+539 SGVK
-547 TSSMMEL
+547 SD
-554 AESSAANQEPEALIT
+554 ESSREIQSLEVPCV
-569 PMTTEDGQGF
+569 PMSTEDGQGF
-579 EGSLPI
+579 EGSIPI
-585 DLINSFEVEEVRL
+585 DLINSFEPEVIRL
-598 PNRKRRNDCV
+598 PKRKRKNDCV

-615 LGISTQDLLNF
+615 LGIDVQDLLNF
-626 LVNEDISDELLD
+626 LVNEDISDELLE
-638 CIEEDKGL
+638 CIDEDKGL
-646 SHEMIEEVLVTKGL
+646 SHEMIEEVLVTKGI

-677 YGVNGKMY
+677 YGINGKMY
-685 CTIKGNHCE
+685 CTIRGNHCE

-715 ENLNADSLFDLGR
+715 ENLNADSLFDLGK

-736 VKLAKSMARGTTG
+736 TKLAKSMARGTTG
-749 VLSEFDSIFCKS
+749 LLTEFDPEFCKG
-761 MVTLSELFP
+761 MVTLSEMFP
-770 ENFSSIVGLRL
+770 ENFSSVVGLRL

-810 RMLADD
+810 RMLADE
-816 VEPQLKGTACQVH
+816 VEIQLRGTSCQVH

-834 LKKIDGTFLEIF
+834 LKKIDGTFMEVF

-869 VKGQSEKFLRGKL
+869 VKGQSERFLRGKL
-882 AELSKTCLNIRCFG
+882 AELSKTCLNVRCFG
-896 DPLQLRYHSAE
+896 DPLQMRYHSAE
-907 DTNLLDKE
+907 DTNLLDKTHE
-915 HDIDLMI
+915 LDLMVK
-922 RTIKHKYLFQGYR
+922 TIKHKYLLQGYR
-935 FGQWFQELVNMPT
+935 FGQWFQELINMPT
-948 RVDESKFSR
+948 RVDDSYFSR
-957 KFFADISSVKT
+957 KFFADISSVNT

-978 QEDKRVFAGRVPVA
+978 REDKGTFAGRIPVA

-1005 VLICLDQYLFAGGA
+1005 VLICLDQNIFAGGA
-1019 NAAIVAITRS
+1019 NAAFVAITRS

-1044 IQKMTQKTIWQFV
+1044 VQRMAEKTLWQFV

-1070 MNPGASYYESPLDVG
+1070 MNPGASFYESPLDVG
-1085 NSSIQEKASHDL
+1085 NSSIQDKASHDL

-1112 EEVAGDVIKP
+1112 EEIVGDVIEP
-1122 VEWFKCHVPV
+1122 VEWFKCHIPV
-1132 FDTDPMLAEIFDRVA
+1132 FDTDPMLAEIFDKVA
-1147 AKEKREFQSILG
+1147 AKEKREFQSMLG

-1183 VFPHHQSSDDVTFW
+1183 VFPHHQASDDVTFW

-1217 EFESQGK
+1217 EFEAQGK
-1224 ELLSEFISMLPFEF
+1224 ELLSEFMSMLPFEF

-1245 EDGEKSFLEKRKLK
+1245 EEGEKSFLEKRKLK

-1315 FGPMLRAIESAFLR
+1315 FGPMLRAIERAFLR

-1348 FVTQNADVFDGF
+1348 FVTKNAEVFDGF

-1432 LFTKLKYKIDPRK
+1432 LFTQLKYKIDPRK

-1460 LKRRRSERSTRLLKS
+1460 LKRRKGEKATRLLKS

-1586 LSSMS
+1586 QSSTS
-1591 TISSRRSNPQTSKL
+1591 ITSSRRSSQLTSRL
-1605 MQFHLQNSIKMQLS
+1605 MQSLPLSFTKMQLS
-1619 SNRMYSIA
+1619 SSQMCSTV
-1627 SRDLSPML
+1627 SRDLSQMS
-1635 KSHRDRVTGSYYLT
+1635 KSRQGLETAWCCLT
-1649 SSFLTTPKL
+1649 SNYLMTPKL
-1658 TQSGKRVTSINTCIM
+1658 TRFEKKVTSTSTCTT
-1673 ESFWLESKP
+1673 EPYWLESKL
-1682 CSQTL
+1682 CCQIL
-1687 EGWRGG
+1687 GEWKEE
-1693 SLCMTVLVLIQKGVT
+1693 SLYMMGPVWTQKGAT
-1708 SVHICLS
+1708 SAHICSS
-1715 LSLIVVTSG
+1715 LSLIAVTLG
-1724 SDQNTVCQ
+1724 SDLNIVFQ
-1732 QLTLTWRRGLGSV
+1732 QRTPTWQRGSGFG
-1745 WILTAPSTNKTLSC
+1745 WILTVHSMSKTQNC
-1759 LLWTL
+1759 LPWTL
-1764 ELPTGASIQQDFW
+1764 GLLIDVSIRQGSL

-1783 QDGLHKQSVGVKLL
+1783 QGGPHRRSVDVRHL

-1803 RWPSWITNPH
+1803 KWPFWITNLH
-1813 FFWKKV
+1813 CFWRKV
-1819 HQMCTLKKGC
+1819 HQMCTLRKDC
-1829 LEVIKL
+1829 LEVTKSG
-1835 EGHALFLLKGDQTQ
+1835 GHALFQQRGGQTQ
-1849 SCRKRED
+1849 SHRKGED
-1856 LGPSQLELKDLEKM
+1856 LGPSQQESKDLEKM

-1897 ELLTVPPPEA
+1897 ELLTVPPPEG

-1916 KELYLLLCN
+1916 RELYLLLCN

-1951 DTPPVHYN
+1951 DTPPVHFN

-1967 ETNEEKKAR
+1967 ETEEQKKTR
-1976 EGSSGEKTKIWRIDL
+1976 EGSSGEKTKVWRIDL

>member
-26 ALTTD
+26 SLTTD

-105 NKMNSFLKM
+105 SKANNFIKM
-114 HSVFSHGKIKSLG
+114 HSVFSHGNIKSLG
-127 MYNAIIDGKDKFR
+127 MYNAIIDGKDKYR
-140 YGDVQFSSFRDRVIG
+140 YGDVEFTSFRDRVIG
-155 LRDQCLE
+155 LRDQCLV

-181 FDIAFLFE
+181 FDVAFLFE

-214 KEPRVYS
+214 KEPRVYT
-221 YKVHGSSFSFYPDG
+221 YKLHGASFSFYPDG

-259 ANRKIRVTKIQSLF
+259 ANRKIRVTKLQSLF

-280 DRGRACNNF
+280 DRGRACNQF

-386 CQVMPHFISASFFES
+386 CQVMPHFIAASFFEP

-406 NMRKLLND
+406 NMRKLLSD
-414 LATKGIEVPLS
+414 LATKGIEVPLE

-439 HARMFEIADAIGV
+439 HARMFDIAQALGV
-452 KLDSLGKRFDFE
+452 KLELLGRRFDYE
-464 NQSEEYFSENGYLFM
+464 AESEEYFSEGGYLFM
-479 PSKTNPDRNW
+479 PSKANPDRNW
-489 ILNSGSLKVNYSKI
+489 VLNSGALKVDYSKL
-503 ERVRRF
+503 VRTKRF
-509 RLKRDFVDLISKGER
+509 RLKRDFVDLILKGET
-524 PRRQLFLEFT
+524 PRVQLFLGSNPDSKSQSKSANREEKECLE
-534 MNQGD
+534 QKED
-539 KFSGVEGT
+539 P
-547 TSSMMEL
+547 
-554 AESSAANQEPEALIT
+554 ESSSTFESSST
-569 PMTTEDGQGF
+569 PMCTEDRQGF

-585 DLINSFEVEEVRL
+585 DLINSFESEEVKL
-598 PNRKRRNDCV
+598 PKRKRKNDCV

-615 LGISTQDLLNF
+615 LGIDTQDLLNF

-915 HDIDLMI
+915 HDLDLMI

-1029 KVGFDFILKGNSLKE
+1029 KVGFDFILKGNSLRE
-1044 IQKMTQKTIWQFV
+1044 IQKMAQKTIWQFA

-1112 EEVAGDVIKP
+1112 EEVTGDVIKP

-1217 EFESQGK
+1217 EFENQGK

-1560 VKNSKLL
+1560 VKNSKIL

-1586 LSSMS
+1586 QSSMS
-1591 TISSRRSNPQTSKL
+1591 TTSSRKLSQPTLKLMPSPRLNCTKMQPFSNRTFSTASKGLNQTSKCHPDQGMDLYFQTSNFL
-1605 MQFHLQNSIKMQLS
+1605 MTL
-1619 SNRMYSIA
+1619 
-1627 SRDLSPML
+1627 
-1635 KSHRDRVTGSYYLT
+1635 
-1649 SSFLTTPKL
+1649 KL
-1658 TQSGKRVTSINTCIM
+1658 TLSEREVRGTNTCITGL
-1673 ESFWLESKP
+1673 SLLELRL

-1687 EGWRGG
+1687 EEWKVG
-1693 SLCMTVLVLIQKGVT
+1693 SSCMTELALTLKKDT
-1708 SVHICLS
+1708 YVHTCSDLNPT
-1715 LSLIVVTSG
+1715 VVIL
-1724 SDQNTVCQ
+1724 DLDLNTVCQ
-1732 QLTLTWRRGLGSV
+1732 LQMQIWPKGSDLGSTLTVLDMSRILSFLHLTLAWHTD
-1745 WILTAPSTNKTLSC
+1745 
-1759 LLWTL
+1759 
-1764 ELPTGASIQQDFW
+1764 ASIQPGFL
-1777 KPRLVI
+1777 KPRLAI
-1783 QDGLHKQSVGVKLL
+1783 QDGLHKLSVGVKHLSSTR
-1797 NLMKKS
+1797 KS
-1803 RWPSWITNPH
+1803 KVPSWIANH
-1813 FFWKKV
+1813 HCYLKKV
-1819 HQMCTLKKGC
+1819 RQMCTFRKEC
-1829 LEVIKL
+1829 SEATKL
-1835 EGHALFLLKGDQTQ
+1835 EGRDSYLRKGGQTQ
-1849 SCRKRED
+1849 VQRKKED
-1856 LGPSQLELKDLEKM
+1856 LGPSQLELKDSEKM

-1897 ELLTVPPPEA
+1897 ELLAVPPPEA

-1916 KELYLLLCN
+1916 RELYLLLCN
-1925 HYCKYLFGNIAVF
+1925 HYCKYLFGNVAVF

>member
-87 IPSLLSSFKS
+87 VPSLLSSFKS

-105 NKMNSFLKM
+105 NKVNSFLKM

-127 MYNAIIDGKDKFR
+127 MYNAIIDGKDKYR
-140 YGDVQFSSFRDRVIG
+140 YGDVSFSSFRSRVLG
-155 LRDQCLE
+155 LRDDCLK
-162 RNKFPKVLFLHDEL
+162 RNKFPKVLFMHDEL

-181 FDIAFLFE
+181 FDVAFLFE
-189 TIPEIDRVVA
+189 TIPELDRVVA

-214 KEPRVYS
+214 KEPRVYT
-221 YKVHGSSFSFYPDG
+221 YKVHGPSFSFYPDG

-249 WPFTCSGIQW
+249 WPFSCSGIQW
-259 ANRKIRVTKIQSLF
+259 ANRKIRVTKLQSLF

-280 DRGRACNNF
+280 DRGRACNDF

-294 PSCLLA
+294 PSCLLSS
-300 EEMRLLTKRFD
+300 EMRLLTKRFD
-311 KAVINRST
+311 TAVINRST

-386 CQVMPHFISASFFES
+386 CQVMPHFIAASFFEP

-425 VIVLDKVNFIETRF
+425 VIRLDKVNFIETRF
-439 HARMFEIADAIGV
+439 HARMFDIASAIGV
-452 KLDSLGKRFDFE
+452 NLDLLGKRFDFE
-464 NQSEEYFSENGYLFM
+464 YQSEPYFSENGFLWM
-479 PSKTNPDRNW
+479 PSKNNPERNW
-489 ILNSGSLKVNYSKI
+489 ILNSGSVKI
-503 ERVRRF
+503 DYEKIVRARRY
-509 RLKRDFVDLISKGER
+509 RLRRDFLDVIARGLK
-524 PRRQLFLEFT
+524 PKCQLFIKWKERS
-534 MNQGD
+534 D
-539 KFSGVEGT
+539 KLPLVNATEQIVDVP
-547 TSSMMEL
+547 
-554 AESSAANQEPEALIT
+554 ESSNAK
-569 PMTTEDGQGF
+569 MSTEDGQGF
-579 EGSLPI
+579 EGSIPI
-585 DLINSFEVEEVRL
+585 DLINCFEPEEIKL
-598 PNRKRRNDCV
+598 PKRKRKNDCV
-608 FKAISAH
+608 FKAISSH
-615 LGISTQDLLNF
+615 LGIEVVDLLNF

-660 SMVYT
+660 SMIYT

-677 YGVNGKMY
+677 YGVNGKIY

-694 LSSKECFI
+694 LSSKESFV

-715 ENLNADSLFDLGR
+715 ENLNADSMFDLGK

-736 VKLAKSMARGTTG
+736 VKLAKSLARGTTG
-749 VLSEFDSIFCKS
+749 LLNSFDPAFCRK
-761 MVTLSELFP
+761 MVELSELFP
-770 ENFSSIVGLRL
+770 ENFSSVVGLRL

-795 INYTPS
+795 INYTPN

-810 RMLADD
+810 RMLADE
-816 VEPQLKGTACQVH
+816 VEVQLKGTSCQVH

-834 LKKIDGTFLEIF
+834 LKKIDGTFMEVFI
-846 VDEIGL
+846 DEIGL

-862 MCAFRRI
+862 MCAYRKI
-869 VKGQSEKFLRGKL
+869 VKGQSEKFLKGKL
-882 AELSKTCLNIRCFG
+882 EELSKTCLNLRCFG
-896 DPLQLRYHSAE
+896 DPLQLRYYSAE
-907 DTNLLDKE
+907 DTSLLDKHHE
-915 HDIDLMI
+915 IDLMI
-922 RTIKHKYLFQGYR
+922 STIKHKYLLQGYR
-935 FGQWFQELVNMPT
+935 FGSWFRSLIDMPT
-948 RVDESKFSR
+948 RVDDSKLGI
-957 KFFADISSVKT
+957 KFFADISSVKLD
-968 EDYGLILVAR
+968 DYGLILVAKR
-978 QEDKRVFAGRVPVA
+978 EDKGVFAGRIPVA
-992 TVSESQGMTISKR
+992 TVSESQGMTIQKR
-1005 VLICLDQYLFAGGA
+1005 VLICLDQNLFAGGA

-1044 IQKMTQKTIWQFV
+1044 IQRMSQKTIWQFI
-1057 LEGKTIPMERIVN
+1057 LDKKQIPMERIVN
-1070 MNPGASYYESPLDVG
+1070 MNPGASFYESPLDVG
-1085 NSSIQEKASHDL
+1085 NSSIQDKASHDL

-1112 EEVAGDVIKP
+1112 EEVVGDVIEP
-1122 VEWFKCHVPV
+1122 VEWFKCHIPV
-1132 FDTDPMLAEIFDRVA
+1132 FDTDPMLAEIFERVA
-1147 AKEKREFQSILG
+1147 AKEKREFQSVLG
-1159 LSNQFLD
+1159 MSNQFLD

-1183 VFPHHQSSDDVTFW
+1183 VFPHHQASDDVTFW
-1197 AGVQK
+1197 AGVQR

-1217 EFESQGK
+1217 EFEQQGK
-1224 ELLSEFISMLPFEF
+1224 ELLAEFLSMLPNEFEV
-1238 KVNIKDI
+1238 KIKDI
-1245 EDGEKSFLEKRKLK
+1245 EDGEKSFIEKRKLK

-1278 HAFLFMKS
+1278 HVFLFMKS

-1348 FVTQNADVFDGF
+1348 FVTKNAAIFDGF

-1378 AFEMALLQYLGVS
+1378 AFEMALLQHLGVS

-1432 LFTKLKYKIDPRK
+1432 LFTQLKYKIDPRK

-1460 LKRRRSERSTRLLKS
+1460 LRRRRGERATRLLKS

-1579 EGIGSEW
+1579 EGIGSKW
-1586 LSSMS
+1586 QSSTS
-1591 TISSRRSNPQTSKL
+1591 TISSKKSNQQISKL
-1605 MQFHLQNSIKMQLS
+1605 TPSLHRNCI
-1619 SNRMYSIA
+1619 RMPISLNPTCLIA
-1627 SRDLSPML
+1627 SNVLNPMSKCLQGQVMDLFCP
-1635 KSHRDRVTGSYYLT
+1635 T
-1649 SSFLTTPKL
+1649 SSSLMIQKL
-1658 TQSGKRVTSINTCIM
+1658 TPSERRATSTSICTM
-1673 ESFWLESKP
+1673 GSFWLESRQCCLISGAWKV
-1682 CSQTL
+1682 
-1687 EGWRGG
+1687 G
-1693 SLCMTVLVLIQKGVT
+1693 SLCMMVHAWTRREAT
-1708 SVHICLS
+1708 SAPIFSNLNLTAATLDLGQS
-1715 LSLIVVTSG
+1715 IVYL
-1724 SDQNTVCQ
+1724 
-1732 QLTLTWRRGLGSV
+1732 QLMPTWQRDLDSE
-1745 WILTAPSTNKTLSC
+1745 WILTVLNTSKTLNY
-1759 LLWTL
+1759 LRLTL
-1764 ELPTGASIQQDFW
+1764 ELPTDVSIQLVSW
-1777 KPRLVI
+1777 KQRQGI
-1783 QDGLHKQSVGVKLL
+1783 QGGLHRQSVDVKHS
-1797 NLMKKS
+1797 NSMKKS
-1803 RWPSWITNPH
+1803 KWPSWITNLH
-1813 FFWKKV
+1813 CFLKKV
-1819 HQMCTLKKGC
+1819 HQMCILRREC
-1829 LEVIKL
+1829 LGVTRSG
-1835 EGHALFLLKGDQTQ
+1835 GHALFLPKGGQTQ
-1849 SCRKRED
+1849 NRRKRED
-1856 LGPSQLELKDLEKM
+1856 LGPSQLESKDFQKM

-1884 GVYLWKTHIDPAK
+1884 GVYLWKTHIDPGK
-1897 ELLTVPPPEA
+1897 ELLTVPPPEGL
-1907 FKEGESFEG
+1907 KESESFKG
-1916 KELYLLLCN
+1916 RELYLLLCN

-1951 DTPPVHYN
+1951 DTPPVHFN
-1959 LTTTPKEG
+1959 LTTIPKEG
-1967 ETNEEKKAR
+1967 ETEEQKKAR
-1976 EGSSGEKTKIWRIDL
+1976 EGTSGEKTKIWRIDL

-2001 AATSR
+2001 AATSK

-2030 HERWSKGLATN
+2030 HERWSRGLATN

-2062 GLKMNR
+2062 GLKMNK
-2068 LTPDEKQVIDRMTKR
+2068 LTPDEKQVIDRTTKR

>member
-26 ALTTD
+26 SLTTD

-105 NKMNSFLKM
+105 NKVNSFIKM
-114 HSVFSHGKIKSLG
+114 HSVFSHGEIKSLG
-127 MYNAIIDGKDKFR
+127 MYNAIIDGKDKYR
-140 YGDVQFSSFRDRVIG
+140 YGDVEFSSFRDRVIG
-155 LRDQCLE
+155 LRDQCLT

-181 FDIAFLFE
+181 FDMAFLFE

-214 KEPRVYS
+214 KEPRVYT

-259 ANRKIRVTKIQSLF
+259 ANRRIRVTKLQSLF

-280 DRGRACNNF
+280 DRGRACNEF

-374 DVSVLQW
+374 DVSILQW

-386 CQVMPHFISASFFES
+386 CQVMPHFIAASFFEP

-425 VIVLDKVNFIETRF
+425 VIILDKVNFIETRF
-439 HARMFEIADAIGV
+439 HARMFDIAQAIGV
-452 KLDSLGKRFDFE
+452 NLDLLGKRFDYE
-464 NQSEEYFSENGYLFM
+464 AESEEYFSENGYVFM
-479 PSKTNPDRNW
+479 PSKLNPGRNW
-489 ILNSGSLKVNYSKI
+489 ILNSGSLKIDYS
-503 ERVRRF
+503 RLARARRF
-509 RLKRDFVDLISKGER
+509 RLRRDFLDPISKGR
-524 PRRQLFLEFT
+524 SPRKQLFLELT
-534 MNQGD
+534 KN
-539 KFSGVEGT
+539 
-547 TSSMMEL
+547 
-554 AESSAANQEPEALIT
+554 AESNSNAEKGGESGKMKTEGSAKNDQPHEVSHTSME
-569 PMTTEDGQGF
+569 TEDGQGF
-579 EGSLPI
+579 EGSIPV
-585 DLINSFEVEEVRL
+585 DLINCFEPEEIKL
-598 PNRKRRNDCV
+598 PKRRRKNDCV

-615 LGISTQDLLNF
+615 LGIDSQDLLNF

-646 SHEMIEEVLVTKGL
+646 SHEMIEEVLITKGL

-694 LSSKECFI
+694 LSSKECFV

-715 ENLNADSLFDLGR
+715 ENLNADSMFDLGK
-728 FVHNRERA
+728 FVHNRGRA

-749 VLSEFDSIFCKS
+749 LLNEFDPAFCKAV
-761 MVTLSELFP
+761 VTLSELFP

-810 RMLADD
+810 RMLADE
-816 VEPQLKGTACQVH
+816 VETQLKGTACQVH

-834 LKKIDGTFLEIF
+834 LKKIDGTFMEVF

-862 MCAFRRI
+862 MCAFRKI
-869 VKGQSEKFLRGKL
+869 VKGQSENFLKGKL
-882 AELSKTCLNIRCFG
+882 LELSKTCLNIRCFG

-907 DTNLLDKE
+907 DTNLLDRT

-922 RTIKHKYLFQGYR
+922 KTIKHKYLFQGYR
-935 FGQWFQELVNMPT
+935 FGQWFQELINMPT

-978 QEDKRVFAGRVPVA
+978 REDKGIFAGRVPVA

-1005 VLICLDQYLFAGGA
+1005 VLICLDQNLFAGGA

-1044 IQKMTQKTIWQFV
+1044 VQRMAQKTIWQFII
-1057 LEGKTIPMERIVN
+1057 EEKSIPMERIVN
-1070 MNPGASYYESPLDVG
+1070 MNPGASFYESPLDVG
-1085 NSSIQEKASHDL
+1085 NSSIQDKASHDL

-1112 EEVAGDVIKP
+1112 EEVVGDVIQP

-1132 FDTDPMLAEIFDRVA
+1132 FDTDPMLAEIFEKVA
-1147 AKEKREFQSILG
+1147 AKEKREFQSVLG

-1183 VFPHHQSSDDVTFW
+1183 VFPHHQASDDVTFW

-1224 ELLSEFISMLPFEF
+1224 ELLQEFISMLPFEF

-1329 SCGESYY
+1329 SCGDSYY

-1348 FVTQNADVFDGF
+1348 FVTKNASVFDGF

-1432 LFTKLKYKIDPRK
+1432 LFTQLKYKIDPRR

-1460 LKRRRSERSTRLLKS
+1460 LKRRRGERATRLMKS

-1579 EGIGSEW
+1579 EGIGSKW
-1586 LSSMS
+1586 LSSTS
-1591 TISSRRSNPQTSKL
+1591 TTSSRKSNLRTSKL
-1605 MQFHLQNSIKMQLS
+1605 MPSRPQSFTRMQPFS
-1619 SNRMYSIA
+1619 SQTYSIA
-1627 SRDLSPML
+1627 LKDLSQTSRFPL
-1635 KSHRDRVTGSYYLT
+1635 DLVTALSCLI
-1649 SSFLTTPKL
+1649 SNCSMTPKSI
-1658 TQSGKRVTSINTCIM
+1658 QSGRKAASTNTCIT
-1673 ESFWLESKP
+1673 ESSWLGSKR
-1682 CSQTL
+1682 CCQTL
-1687 EGWRGG
+1687 EAWKGE
-1693 SLCMTVLVLIQKGVT
+1693 SLYMMEPAWIQKGAT
-1708 SVHICLS
+1708 SARIFSS
-1715 LSLIVVTSG
+1715 LSLTAATLVSGQSTVCLPQTQIWRKG
-1724 SDQNTVCQ
+1724 SDFV
-1732 QLTLTWRRGLGSV
+1732 
-1745 WILTAPSTNKTLSC
+1745 
-1759 LLWTL
+1759 WTL
-1764 ELPTGASIQQDFW
+1764 IVHNMNRTPSCSLLILELHTDASTLQGFW
-1777 KPRLVI
+1777 KPKLVI
-1783 QDGLHKQSVGVKLL
+1783 QGGLHRQSAAVKHS
-1797 NLMKKS
+1797 NSMKKS
-1803 RWPSWITNPH
+1803 RWLSWITNPRC
-1813 FFWKKV
+1813 FWRKV
-1819 HQMCTLKKGC
+1819 HQTCTLKRDYS
-1829 LEVIKL
+1829 EVTRL
-1835 EGHALFLLKGDQTQ
+1835 EGHAQFPLKGGQTQ
-1849 SCRKRED
+1849 GCKKRED
-1856 LGPSQLELKDLEKM
+1856 LGPSQLESKDLEKM

-1897 ELLTVPPPEA
+1897 ELLTVPPPEG

-1967 ETNEEKKAR
+1967 ETDEERKAR
-1976 EGSSGEKTKIWRIDL
+1976 AGSSGEKTKIWRIDL

>member
-1 MAFTYRNPLEIAINK
+1 MAFTCRNPLEIAINK

-26 ALTTD
+26 SLTTD

-45 FSITPEDQE
+45 FSITPEDPE

-76 KMIENHLLYIC
+76 KMIENHLLYVC

-105 NKMNSFLKM
+105 SKVNNFIKM

-127 MYNAIIDGKDKFR
+127 MYNAIIDGKDKYR
-140 YGDVQFSSFRDRVIG
+140 YGDVEFTSFRDRVVG
-155 LRDQCLE
+155 LRDQCLT

-214 KEPRVYS
+214 KEPRVYT
-221 YKVHGSSFSFYPDG
+221 YKLHGASFSFYPDG

-259 ANRKIRVTKIQSLF
+259 ANRKIRVTKLQSLF

-280 DRGRACNNF
+280 DRGRACSQF

-386 CQVMPHFISASFFES
+386 CQVMPHFIAASFFEP

-406 NMRKLLND
+406 NMRKLLSD
-414 LATKGIEVPLS
+414 LATKGNEVPLEV
-425 VIVLDKVNFIETRF
+425 VILDKVNFIETRF
-439 HARMFEIADAIGV
+439 HARMFDIAQVLGV
-452 KLDSLGKRFDFE
+452 KLDLLGRRFDYE
-464 NQSEEYFSENGYLFM
+464 AESEEYFSESGYLFM

-489 ILNSGSLKVNYSKI
+489 ILNSGALKVDYSKLI
-503 ERVRRF
+503 RARRF
-509 RLKRDFVDLISKGER
+509 RLKRDFIDLILKGKT
-524 PRRQLFLEFT
+524 PRSQLFLES
-534 MNQGD
+534 NPNSKSQGE
-539 KFSGVEGT
+539 SGNGEEEKCPEHKGDP
-547 TSSMMEL
+547 
-554 AESSAANQEPEALIT
+554 ESSSTSEPSSA
-569 PMTTEDGQGF
+569 PMCTEDGQGF

-585 DLINSFEVEEVRL
+585 DLINSFEPEEVKL
-598 PNRKRRNDCV
+598 PKRKRKNDCV

-615 LGISTQDLLNF
+615 LGIDTQDLLNF

-660 SMVYT
+660 SMVHT

-685 CTIKGNHCE
+685 CTIRGNHCE

-702 RLLKEGGEAQMSN
+702 RLLKEGGNAQMSN

-736 VKLAKSMARGTTG
+736 VKLAKSMARGTAG
-749 VLSEFDSIFCKS
+749 LLNEFDLDFCKS
-761 MVTLSELFP
+761 MVTLSEMFP
-770 ENFSSIVGLRL
+770 ENFSSVVGLRL

-810 RMLADD
+810 RMLASD
-816 VEPQLKGTACQVH
+816 VEDQIKGTACQVH

-834 LKKIDGTFLEIF
+834 LKKIDPTFMEIF

-862 MCAFRRI
+862 MCAFRKV
-869 VKGQSEKFLRGKL
+869 VKGQSEKFLRSKL

-896 DPLQLRYHSAE
+896 DPLQLRYYSAE

-915 HDIDLMI
+915 HEIDLMT
-922 RTIKHKYLFQGYR
+922 RTIKHKYLLQGYR
-935 FGQWFQELVNMPT
+935 FGQWFQELINMPT
-948 RVDESKFSR
+948 RMDKSKFSR

-978 QEDKRVFAGRVPVA
+978 REDKGVFAGRVPVA

-1005 VLICLDQYLFAGGA
+1005 VLICLDQNLFAGGA

-1044 IQKMTQKTIWQFV
+1044 VHKMTQKTIWQFV
-1057 LEGKTIPMERIVN
+1057 LEEKAIPMERIVN
-1070 MNPGASYYESPLDVG
+1070 MNPGASFYESPLDVG

-1112 EEVAGDVIKP
+1112 EEVTGDVIEP
-1122 VEWFKCHVPV
+1122 VEWFKCHIPV
-1132 FDTDPMLAEIFDRVA
+1132 FDTDPMLAEIFDKVA

-1348 FVTQNADVFDGF
+1348 FVTKNANVFDGF

-1432 LFTKLKYKIDPRK
+1432 LFTQLKYKIDPRK

-1460 LKRRRSERSTRLLKS
+1460 LKRRRGERSTRLLKS

-1586 LSSMS
+1586 QSSTSTTSSKRLNPLISKSMPYHHLSCTKMQPFSNLTFS
-1591 TISSRRSNPQTSKL
+1591 TASKGLSQTSKYLPGPEMGLFCPISNSSMTLRL
-1605 MQFHLQNSIKMQLS
+1605 MPLERKAIN
-1619 SNRMYSIA
+1619 
-1627 SRDLSPML
+1627 
-1635 KSHRDRVTGSYYLT
+1635 T
-1649 SSFLTTPKL
+1649 
-1658 TQSGKRVTSINTCIM
+1658 NTCIM
-1673 ESFWLESKP
+1673 ASYLLASRQCCQILGVWKGELLFMTGPVWIQRKGISARI
-1682 CSQTL
+1682 CSNSNLTAAI
-1687 EGWRGG
+1687 
-1693 SLCMTVLVLIQKGVT
+1693 SD
-1708 SVHICLS
+1708 SDLS
-1715 LSLIVVTSG
+1715 IA
-1724 SDQNTVCQ
+1724 CQ
-1732 QLTLTWRRGLGSV
+1732 QLMQIWQKGSDSV
-1745 WILTAPSTNKTLSC
+1745 WILTAHSMSKTQNC

-1764 ELPTGASIQQDFW
+1764 GLHTGASIQQGSW
-1777 KPRLVI
+1777 KQRLVI
-1783 QDGLHKQSVGVKLL
+1783 QGGLHKRLVDVRHS
-1797 NLMKKS
+1797 NLMRKS
-1803 RWPSWITNPH
+1803 EWPYWITSLH
-1813 FFWKKV
+1813 YFWKRV
-1819 HQMCTLKKGC
+1819 HQMCTLKRGC
-1829 LEVIKL
+1829 LEVTRL
-1835 EGHALFLLKGDQTQ
+1835 EGHAQFLLKGGQTQ
-1849 SCRKRED
+1849 GCRKRED
-1856 LGPSQLELKDLEKM
+1856 LGPSQLESKDLEKM

-1884 GVYLWKTHIDPAK
+1884 GVYLWKNHIDPAK
-1897 ELLTVPPPEA
+1897 ELLTVPPPEG
-1907 FKEGESFEG
+1907 FKEGESFES

-1967 ETNEEKKAR
+1967 ETDEERKAR
-1976 EGSSGEKTKIWRIDL
+1976 VGSSGEKTKIWRIDL

-2091 GVFEAGSESN
+2091 GVFGAGSESN

>member
-105 NKMNSFLKM
+105 NKVNSFLKM

-127 MYNAIIDGKDKFR
+127 MYNAIIDGKDKYR

-155 LRDQCLE
+155 LRDQCLT

-259 ANRKIRVTKIQSLF
+259 ANRKIRVTKLQSLF

-280 DRGRACNNF
+280 DRGRACNDF

-452 KLDSLGKRFDFE
+452 NLNLLGKRFDFE
-464 NQSEEYFSENGYLFM
+464 TQSEEYFSENGYLFM
-479 PSKTNPDRNW
+479 PSKTSPDRNW
-489 ILNSGSLKVNYSKI
+489 ILNSDSLKVDYSKI
-503 ERVRRF
+503 KRAKRF
-509 RLKRDFVDLISKGER
+509 RLKRDFVDLISKGEK
-524 PRRQLFLEFT
+524 PRSQLFLEFAT
-534 MNQGD
+534 DQGN
-539 KFSGVEGT
+539 KSAGVGEV
-547 TSSMMEL
+547 TSSLVEF
-554 AESSAANQEPEALIT
+554 AESSAINQESEIPST

-585 DLINSFEVEEVRL
+585 DLINSFEVEEIKL
-598 PNRKRRNDCV
+598 PSRKRKNDCV

-694 LSSKECFI
+694 LSSKECFV

-715 ENLNADSLFDLGR
+715 ENLNADSLFDLGK

-749 VLSEFDSIFCKS
+749 LLSEFDLTFCKS
-761 MVTLSELFP
+761 LVTLSELFP
-770 ENFSSIVGLRL
+770 ENFSSTVGLRL

-810 RMLADD
+810 RMLADE
-816 VEPQLKGTACQVH
+816 VEVQLKGTACQVH

-834 LKKIDGTFLEIF
+834 LRKIDGTFMEVF

-869 VKGQSEKFLRGKL
+869 VKGQSEKLLRGKL

-896 DPLQLRYHSAE
+896 DPLQLRYYSAE
-907 DTNLLDKE
+907 DTNLLDKTHE
-915 HDIDLMI
+915 IDLMI
-922 RTIKHKYLFQGYR
+922 KTIKHKYLLQGYR
-935 FGQWFQELVNMPT
+935 FGQWFQELISMPT
-948 RVDESKFSR
+948 RIDESKFSR
-957 KFFADISSVKT
+957 KFFADISSVKI
-968 EDYGLILVAR
+968 EDYGLILVAKR
-978 QEDKRVFAGRVPVA
+978 EDKGIFAGRIPVA

-1005 VLICLDQYLFAGGA
+1005 VLICLDQNIFAGGA

-1044 IQKMTQKTIWQFV
+1044 VQRMAQKTIWQFII
-1057 LEGKTIPMERIVN
+1057 EGRTIPMERIVN
-1070 MNPGASYYESPLDVG
+1070 MNPGASFYESPLDVG
-1085 NSSIQEKASHDL
+1085 NSSIQDKASHDL

-1112 EEVAGDVIKP
+1112 EEVVGDVIQP

-1132 FDTDPMLAEIFDRVA
+1132 FDTDPMLAEIFDKVA

-1183 VFPHHQSSDDVTFW
+1183 VFPHHQASDDVTFW

-1217 EFESQGK
+1217 EFRGQGE

-1245 EDGEKSFLEKRKLK
+1245 ENGEKSFIEKRKLK

-1278 HAFLFMKS
+1278 HVFLFMKS

-1348 FVTQNADVFDGF
+1348 FVTKNADMFDGF

-1432 LFTKLKYKIDPRK
+1432 LFTQLKYKIDPRK

-1460 LKRRRSERSTRLLKS
+1460 LKRRRGEKATRLMKS

-1560 VKNSKLL
+1560 VRNSKLL

-1586 LSSMS
+1586 QSSTSTTSSKRLNQLTSRSMQSLPLSS
-1591 TISSRRSNPQTSKL
+1591 T
-1605 MQFHLQNSIKMQLS
+1605 KMQLS
-1619 SNRMYSIA
+1619 SSQMCLTV
-1627 SRDLSPML
+1627 SRDLSQMSKFRQGLETAWYCP
-1635 KSHRDRVTGSYYLT
+1635 T
-1649 SSFLTTPKL
+1649 SNSLMTPKL
-1658 TQSGKRVTSINTCIM
+1658 TRFGKRVTSISTCIM
-1673 ESFWLESKP
+1673 ELSWLESKP
-1682 CSQTL
+1682 CCQTL
-1687 EGWRGG
+1687 GEWKGE
-1693 SLCMTVLVLIQKGVT
+1693 SLYMMEPVWTQREAIYVR
-1708 SVHICLS
+1708 ICLN
-1715 LSLIVVTSG
+1715 LSLIAA
-1724 SDQNTVCQ
+1724 
-1732 QLTLTWRRGLGSV
+1732 TLGFDRNIVFQRQMPIWQKGLGFG
-1745 WILTAPSTNKTLSC
+1745 WILTVHNMSKTQNC
-1759 LLWTL
+1759 LPWISGLLTDV
-1764 ELPTGASIQQDFW
+1764 SIQQDFL

-1783 QDGLHKQSVGVKLL
+1783 QGGPHRRSVDVRRL
-1797 NLMKKS
+1797 NSMKKLK
-1803 RWPSWITNPH
+1803 WPSWITNLH
-1813 FFWKKV
+1813 CFWRKV
-1819 HQMCTLKKGC
+1819 HQMCTSKKDC

-1835 EGHALFLLKGDQTQ
+1835 GDHALSQQRGGQTQ
-1849 SCRKRED
+1849 SHRKRED
-1856 LGPSQLELKDLEKM
+1856 LGPSRQELKDLEKM
-1870 SLEDVLQQARRHRV
+1870 SLEDVLQRARRHRV
-1884 GVYLWKTHIDPAK
+1884 GVYLWKTHIDPK
-1897 ELLTVPPPEA
+1897 EELLMVPPPEGL
-1907 FKEGESFEG
+1907 KEYESFEG

-1938 GSSDKTQFPAVGF
+1938 GSSDRTQFPAVGF

-1959 LTTTPKEG
+1959 LTMIPKEK
-1967 ETNEEKKAR
+1967 ETEEQKKAR

-2006 QNSLNECTFRKLCE
+2006 HNSLNECTFRKLCE

>member
-26 ALTTD
+26 SLTTD

-67 FKSHSHPIS
+67 FKSHSHPVS

-87 IPSLLSSFKS
+87 IPSLLASFKS

-105 NKMNSFLKM
+105 NKVNDFIKM
-114 HSVFSHGKIKSLG
+114 HSVFSYGKIKSLG
-127 MYNAIIDGKDKFR
+127 MYNAIIDGKDKYR
-140 YGDVQFSSFRDRVIG
+140 YGDVQFTSFRDRVVG
-155 LRDQCLE
+155 LRDQCLT

-214 KEPRVYS
+214 KEPRVYT

-235 VASECYEQNLANSK
+235 IASECYEQNLANSK

-259 ANRKIRVTKIQSLF
+259 ANRKIRVTKLQSLF

-280 DRGRACNNF
+280 DRGRACNEF

-311 KAVINRST
+311 SAVINRST

-386 CQVMPHFISASFFES
+386 CQVMPHFIAASFFEP

-406 NMRKLLND
+406 NMRKLLSD

-425 VIVLDKVNFIETRF
+425 VMILDKVNFIETRF
-439 HARMFEIADAIGV
+439 HSRMFDIAQAIGV
-452 KLDSLGKRFDFE
+452 RLDLLGRRFDYE
-464 NQSEEYFSENGYLFM
+464 TESEEYFSENGYLFM
-479 PSKTNPDRNW
+479 PPKKNPSRNW
-489 ILNSGSLKVNYSKI
+489 ILNSGALKINYSKLI
-503 ERVRRF
+503 KVRRF
-509 RLKRDFVDLISKGER
+509 RLKRDFIDPILRGEA
-524 PRRQLFLEFT
+524 PRGQLFLE
-534 MNQGD
+534 
-539 KFSGVEGT
+539 SGPNPEPRNEGKGKEKEEGPEPKGNSAEG
-547 TSSMMEL
+547 SS
-554 AESSAANQEPEALIT
+554 SGSQSA
-569 PMTTEDGQGF
+569 PMSTEDGQGF
-579 EGSLPI
+579 EGSIPI
-585 DLINSFEVEEVRL
+585 DLINSFEPEEVKL
-598 PNRKRRNDCV
+598 PKKKRKNDCV

-615 LGISTQDLLNF
+615 LGIDVQDLLNF
-626 LVNEDISDELLD
+626 LVNQDISDELLD

-646 SHEMIEEVLVTKGL
+646 SHEMIEEVLVAKGL

-702 RLLKEGGEAQMSN
+702 RLLKEGGEALMSN
-715 ENLNADSLFDLGR
+715 ENLNADSMFDLGR
-728 FVHNRERA
+728 FLHNRERA

-749 VLSEFDSIFCKS
+749 LLSSFDPDFCRS
-761 MVTLSELFP
+761 MVALSELFP
-770 ENFSSIVGLRL
+770 ENFSSVVGLRL

-816 VEPQLKGTACQVH
+816 VEGQIKGTACQVH

-834 LKKIDGTFLEIF
+834 LKKIDGTFMEVFI
-846 VDEIGL
+846 DEIGL

-862 MCAFRRI
+862 MCAFRKT
-869 VKGQSEKFLRGKL
+869 VKGQSERYLKGKL

-896 DPLQLRYHSAE
+896 DPLQLRYYSAE

-915 HDIDLMI
+915 HEIDLMI
-922 RTIKHKYLFQGYR
+922 KTIKHKYLFQGYR
-935 FGQWFQELVNMPT
+935 FGQWFQELINMAT
-948 RVDESKFSR
+948 RMDESKFSR

-968 EDYGLILVAR
+968 EDYGLILVAKR
-978 QEDKRVFAGRVPVA
+978 EDKGVFAGRVPVA

-1005 VLICLDQYLFAGGA
+1005 VFICLDQNLFAGGA

-1044 IQKMTQKTIWQFV
+1044 VQKMAQKTIWQFV

-1070 MNPGASYYESPLDVG
+1070 MNPGASFYESPLDVG
-1085 NSSIQEKASHDL
+1085 SSSIQEKASHDL

-1112 EEVAGDVIKP
+1112 EEVTGDVIKP

-1348 FVTQNADVFDGF
+1348 FVTKNASVFDGF

-1432 LFTKLKYKIDPRK
+1432 LFTQLKYKIDPRK

-1460 LKRRRSERSTRLLKS
+1460 LKRRRGERATRLLKS

-1586 LSSMS
+1586 LSSTS
-1591 TISSRRSNPQTSKL
+1591 TTFSKRSNPQTSKL
-1605 MQFHLQNSIKMQLS
+1605 MPSRLQNSTKMQLF
-1619 SNRMYSIA
+1619 SNPMYSTA
-1627 SRDLSPML
+1627 SRGLN
-1635 KSHRDRVTGSYYLT
+1635 LT
-1649 SSFLTTPKL
+1649 SKSRQDQVTDLFCRISNFSMTLKL
-1658 TQSGKRVTSINTCIM
+1658 TQSERKVTSTSTCTM
-1673 ESFWLESKP
+1673 GSFWLGSRLCFQISE
-1682 CSQTL
+1682 
-1687 EGWRGG
+1687 EWRGE
-1693 SLCMTVLVLIQKGVT
+1693 SLCMMALVWTQKGVI
-1708 SVHICLS
+1708 SARICS
-1715 LSLIVVTSG
+1715 NLSLIAATSDSDRSTVCRQLTPIWQRDSDFAWTLTALNMNRIPSCLPWTSG
-1724 SDQNTVCQ
+1724 
-1732 QLTLTWRRGLGSV
+1732 
-1745 WILTAPSTNKTLSC
+1745 
-1759 LLWTL
+1759 
-1764 ELPTGASIQQDFW
+1764 LPTGALIQQDSW

-1783 QDGLHKQSVGVKLL
+1783 QDGLHRQSVDVKHS
-1797 NLMKKS
+1797 NSMKRSK
-1803 RWPSWITNPH
+1803 WPSWITNLH
-1813 FFWKKV
+1813 CSWRKV
-1819 HQMCTLKKGC
+1819 HQTCTLKREC
-1829 LEVIKL
+1829 LEVTKL
-1835 EGHALFLLKGDQTQ
+1835 EGHALFLLRGGQTP
-1849 SCRKRED
+1849 SRKKRED
-1856 LGPSQLELKDLEKM
+1856 LGPSQLGLKDLEKM

-1897 ELLTVPPPEA
+1897 ELLTVPPPEG
-1907 FKEGESFEG
+1907 FKGGESFEG

-1951 DTPPVHYN
+1951 DTPPVHYS

-1967 ETNEEKKAR
+1967 ETDEIKKAR

>member
-16 LPSKQSDQLL
+16 LPSKQADQLL
-26 ALTTD
+26 SLTTD
-31 EIEKTLEVTNRFFS
+31 EIEKTLEITNRFFS

-87 IPSLLSSFKS
+87 VPSLLSSFRS

-105 NKMNSFLKM
+105 SKVNSFLKM
-114 HSVFSHGKIKSLG
+114 HSVFSHGKIKSMG
-127 MYNAIIDGKDKFR
+127 MFNAIIDGKDKYR
-140 YGDVQFSSFRDRVIG
+140 YGEVSFSSFRDRVLG
-155 LRDQCLE
+155 LRDQCVT
-162 RNKFPKVLFLHDEL
+162 RNKFPKILFLHDEL

-181 FDIAFLFE
+181 FDMAFLFE

-199 TTVFPIELLFGDKVS
+199 TTIFPIELLFGDKVS
-214 KEPRVYS
+214 KEPRVYT
-221 YKVHGSSFSFYPDG
+221 YKVHGSSFSYYPDG

-259 ANRKIRVTKIQSLF
+259 ANRKIRVTKLQSLF

-280 DRGRACNNF
+280 DRGRACNQF

-294 PSCLLA
+294 PSCLLS

-311 KAVINRST
+311 TAVINRST

-361 GEHFKNFGMRDDF
+361 GEHFKSFGMRDDF

-386 CQVMPHFISASFFES
+386 CQVMPHFIAASFFEP

-406 NMRKLLND
+406 NMRRLLND
-414 LATKGIEVPLS
+414 LATKGIEVPLEP
-425 VIVLDKVNFIETRF
+425 IVLDRVNFIETRF

-452 KLDSLGKRFDFE
+452 NLSTLGKRFDFE
-464 NQSEEYFSENGYLFM
+464 AESEPYFSENGFIHM
-479 PSKTNPDRNW
+479 PSKANPDRNW
-489 ILNSGSLKVNYSKI
+489 ILNSGALRVDYSVLA
-503 ERVRRF
+503 RARRF
-509 RLKRDFVDLISKGER
+509 RLKRDFIDLILKRET
-524 PRRQLFLEFT
+524 PRSQLFLEF
-534 MNQGD
+534 NSSSKSQSKSESGEERKCLERKGD
-539 KFSGVEGT
+539 P
-547 TSSMMEL
+547 
-554 AESSAANQEPEALIT
+554 ESSSTLELPSA
-569 PMTTEDGQGF
+569 PMCTDDGQGF

-585 DLINSFEVEEVRL
+585 DLINSFESEEVKL
-598 PNRKRRNDCV
+598 PKRKRKNDCV

-615 LGISTQDLLNF
+615 LGIDVQDLLNF

-715 ENLNADSLFDLGR
+715 ENLNADSLFDLGK
-728 FVHNRERA
+728 FVHSKERA

-749 VLSEFDSIFCKS
+749 LLSSFDPAFCRD

-770 ENFSSIVGLRL
+770 ENFSSVVGLRL

-790 KVLQW
+790 KVIQW

-834 LKKIDGTFLEIF
+834 LKKIDGTFMEVFI
-846 VDEIGL
+846 DEIGL

-862 MCAFRRI
+862 MCSFRRI
-869 VKGQSEKFLRGKL
+869 VKGQSERILKGKL

-896 DPLQLRYHSAE
+896 DPLQLRYYSAE
-907 DTNLLDKE
+907 DTNLLDKTHE
-915 HDIDLMI
+915 IDMMI
-922 RTIKHKYLFQGYR
+922 KTIKHKYLLQGYR
-935 FGQWFQELVNMPT
+935 FGSWFSDLIEMPT
-948 RVDESKFSR
+948 RVDDSKFDR
-957 KFFADISSVKT
+957 KFHADISTVRK
-968 EDYGLILVAR
+968 EEYGLILVAR
-978 QEDKRVFAGRVPVA
+978 REDMGVFAGSIPVA
-992 TVSESQGMTISKR
+992 TVSESQGMTIEKR

-1019 NAAIVAITRS
+1019 NSAIVAITRS
-1029 KVGFDFILKGNSLKE
+1029 KVGFDFVLKGNSLRE
-1044 IQKMTQKTIWQFV
+1044 VQKMAQKTLWQFI
-1057 LEGKTIPMERIVN
+1057 LEGKKIPMERIVN
-1070 MNPGASYYESPLDVG
+1070 MNPGASFYESPLDVG
-1085 NSSIQEKASHDL
+1085 NSSIQDKASNDL

-1112 EEVAGDVIKP
+1112 EEMVGDVIQP
-1122 VEWFKCHVPV
+1122 VEWFKCHIPV
-1132 FDTDPMLAEIFDRVA
+1132 FDTDPMLAEIFEKVA
-1147 AKEKREFQSILG
+1147 SKEKREFQSILG
-1159 LSNQFLD
+1159 MSNQFLD

-1183 VFPHHQSSDDVTFW
+1183 VFPHHQASDDVTFW

-1202 RIRKSNWRREKSKFE
+1202 RIRKSNWRRDKTKFE

-1224 ELLSEFISMLPFEF
+1224 ELLSEFLQMLPGEF

-1245 EDGEKSFLEKRKLK
+1245 EEGEKSFLEKRKLK

-1266 HSERSD
+1266 HAERSD

-1348 FVTQNADVFDGF
+1348 FVTRNAEVFDGF

-1391 KEFQLDYLRL
+1391 KEFQMDYLRL

-1432 LFTKLKYKIDPRK
+1432 LFTQLKYKIDPRK

-1460 LKRRRSERSTRLLKS
+1460 LRRRRGEKATKLLKS

-1560 VKNSKLL
+1560 VRNSKLL

-1579 EGIGSEW
+1579 EGIGSKW
-1586 LSSMS
+1586 QLSTS
-1591 TISSRRSNPQTSKL
+1591 TVSSKKL
-1605 MQFHLQNSIKMQLS
+1605 SQQILKLTPYPPLNCIKMQPS
-1619 SNRMYSIA
+1619 SNQTCSTVSKDLNRMSKCHH
-1627 SRDLSPML
+1627 DLETDLCSQISNCWTTL
-1635 KSHRDRVTGSYYLT
+1635 RSTQSERKVTG
-1649 SSFLTTPKL
+1649 
-1658 TQSGKRVTSINTCIM
+1658 TSICTM
-1673 ESFWLESKP
+1673 ELFWSGSKL
-1682 CSQTL
+1682 CFQTL
-1687 EGWRGG
+1687 EVWRGG
-1693 SLCMTVLVLIQKGVT
+1693 SSCMTVHAWTQKGGT
-1708 SVHICLS
+1708 SVHIFSNLS
-1715 LSLIVVTSG
+1715 RTAAISG
-1724 SDQNTVCQ
+1724 SDQSIVFRPLMQIWQKDLGSGWTSIVLNMSRTQ
-1732 QLTLTWRRGLGSV
+1732 NSLHLTLESH
-1745 WILTAPSTNKTLSC
+1745 
-1759 LLWTL
+1759 
-1764 ELPTGASIQQDFW
+1764 TGASTQQGSW
-1777 KPRLVI
+1777 KPKQGIQVGPPRRLV
-1783 QDGLHKQSVGVKLL
+1783 DVRRSSS
-1797 NLMKKS
+1797 MKRLKWQYLTTS
-1803 RWPSWITNPH
+1803 RH
-1813 FFWKKV
+1813 YFWKKV
-1819 HQMCTLKKGC
+1819 RQTCTSKREC
-1829 LEVIKL
+1829 LEVTRL
-1835 EGHALFLLKGDQTQ
+1835 EGRALFPQKGGQTQ
-1849 SCRKRED
+1849 NSRKRED
-1856 LGPSQLELKDLEKM
+1856 LGPSQQELKDSEKM

-1884 GVYLWKTHIDPAK
+1884 GVYLWKTHIDPGK
-1897 ELLTVPPPEA
+1897 ELLTVPPPEG
-1907 FKEGESFEG
+1907 FREGESFEG
-1916 KELYLLLCN
+1916 RELYLLLCN
-1925 HYCKYLFGNIAVF
+1925 HYCKYLFGNVAVF

-1959 LTTTPKEG
+1959 LTTIPKQG
-1967 ETNEEKKAR
+1967 ETEDEKKAR
-1976 EGSSGEKTKIWRIDL
+1976 EGTSGEKTKIWRIDL
-1991 SNVVPELKTF
+1991 SSVVPELKTF

>member
-26 ALTTD
+26 SLTTD

-67 FKSHSHPIS
+67 FKSHSHPVS

-87 IPSLLSSFKS
+87 IPSLLSSFRS

-105 NKMNSFLKM
+105 SKVNNFIKM

-127 MYNAIIDGKDKFR
+127 MYNAIIDGKDKYR
-140 YGDVQFSSFRDRVIG
+140 YGEVSFTSFRDRVIG
-155 LRDQCLE
+155 LRDQCLT
-162 RNKFPKVLFLHDEL
+162 RNKFPKVLFIHDEL
-176 HFLSP
+176 HSLSP
-181 FDIAFLFE
+181 FDMAFLFE

-214 KEPRVYS
+214 KEPRVYT

-235 VASECYEQNLANSK
+235 VASECYEQNLANSR

-259 ANRKIRVTKIQSLF
+259 ANRKIRVTKLQSLF

-280 DRGRACNNF
+280 DRGRACSEF
-289 NHFDK
+289 NHFNK

-381 VKDKF
+381 VEDKF
-386 CQVMPHFISASFFES
+386 CQVMPHFIAASFFEP

-425 VIVLDKVNFIETRF
+425 VMILDKVNFIETRF
-439 HARMFEIADAIGV
+439 HARMFEIAEAIGV
-452 KLDSLGKRFDFE
+452 KLDSLGKRFDYE
-464 NQSEEYFSENGYLFM
+464 TESEEYFSENGYLFI
-479 PSKTNPDRNW
+479 PSKTNPSRNW
-489 ILNSGSLKVNYSKI
+489 ILNSGSCKI
-503 ERVRRF
+503 DYTRLIRARRF
-509 RLKRDFVDLISKGER
+509 RLKRDFIDKIADGKV
-524 PRRQLFLEFT
+524 PQRQLFLELGPRLTFE
-534 MNQGD
+534 
-539 KFSGVEGT
+539 SGKNEGEV
-547 TSSMMEL
+547 SSEI
-554 AESSAANQEPEALIT
+554 EIIKDSEVANVPEASYVPLS
-569 PMTTEDGQGF
+569 TEDGQGF
-579 EGSLPI
+579 EGSIPI
-585 DLINSFEVEEVRL
+585 DLINALEPEEVKL
-598 PNRKRRNDCV
+598 PKRKRKNDCV

-615 LGISTQDLLNF
+615 LGIEVQDLLNF

-677 YGVNGKMY
+677 YGINGKMY

-715 ENLNADSLFDLGR
+715 ENLNADSLFDLGK
-728 FVHNRERA
+728 FVHSRERA
-736 VKLAKSMARGTTG
+736 VKLAKSIARGTTG
-749 VLSEFDSIFCKS
+749 LLNSFDPAFCKA

-770 ENFSSIVGLRL
+770 ENFSSVVGLRM

-795 INYTPS
+795 INYTPN

-810 RMLADD
+810 RMLADE
-816 VEPQLKGTACQVH
+816 VEGQVKGTSCQSH

-834 LKKIDGTFLEIF
+834 LKKIDGTFMEVFI
-846 VDEIGL
+846 DEVGL

-862 MCAFRRI
+862 MCAFRKI
-869 VKGQSEKFLRGKL
+869 VKGQSERFLKSKL
-882 AELSKTCLNIRCFG
+882 AELSKTCLSIRCFG
-896 DPLQLRYHSAE
+896 DPLQLRYYSAE
-907 DTNLLDKE
+907 DTNLLDKTHE
-915 HDIDLMI
+915 IDLLTG
-922 RTIKHKYLFQGYR
+922 TIKHKYLLQGYR
-935 FGQWFQELVNMPT
+935 FGQWFKELIDMPT
-948 RVDESKFSR
+948 RMDESKFSG

-968 EDYGLILVAR
+968 EDYGLILVAKR
-978 QEDKRVFAGRVPVA
+978 EDKGIFAGRIPVA

-1005 VLICLDQYLFAGGA
+1005 VLICLDQNLFAGGA

-1029 KVGFDFILKGNSLKE
+1029 KVGFDFVLKGNSLKE
-1044 IQKMTQKTIWQFV
+1044 VQKMAQKTIWQFV
-1057 LEGKTIPMERIVN
+1057 LEGKNIPMERIVN
-1070 MNPGASYYESPLDVG
+1070 MNPGASFYESPLDGG
-1085 NSSIQEKASHDL
+1085 NSSIQDKASHDL

-1112 EEVAGDVIKP
+1112 EEVVGDVIKP
-1122 VEWFKCHVPV
+1122 VEWFKCHIPV
-1132 FDTDPMLAEIFDRVA
+1132 FDTDPMLAEIFEKVA
-1147 AKEKREFQSILG
+1147 AKEKREFQSVLG

-1183 VFPHHQSSDDVTFW
+1183 VFPHHQASDDVTFW

-1202 RIRKSNWRREKSKFE
+1202 RIKKSNWRREKSKFE

-1224 ELLSEFISMLPFEF
+1224 ELLSEFLSILPFEF
-1238 KVNIKDI
+1238 KVSIKDI
-1245 EDGEKSFLEKRKLK
+1245 ENGEKSFLEKRKLK

-1278 HAFLFMKS
+1278 HVFLFMKS

-1329 SCGESYY
+1329 SCGDSYY

-1348 FVTQNADVFDGF
+1348 FVTKNANIFDGF
-1360 SIESDYTAFDSS
+1360 SIESDYTAFDPS

-1401 KLTLGCRLGSL
+1401 KLTLGSRLGSL

-1432 LFTKLKYKIDPRK
+1432 LFTQLKYKIDPRR

-1460 LKRRRSERSTRLLKS
+1460 LKRRRGERATRLLKS

-1579 EGIGSEW
+1579 EGIGAEW

-1591 TISSRRSNPQTSKL
+1591 TISSRRSSQLTSKL
-1605 MQFHLQNSIKMQLS
+1605 TPSPHLNCTKMQPFLS
-1619 SNRMYSIA
+1619 QTCLTA
-1627 SRDLSPML
+1627 SKGLSQMSKFL
-1635 KSHRDRVTGSYYLT
+1635 QGQGMDSYCLT
-1649 SSFLTTPKL
+1649 LNSLMTLRLTPLERKA
-1658 TQSGKRVTSINTCIM
+1658 INTNIYIM
-1673 ESFWLESKP
+1673 ESSWWELKP
-1682 CSQTL
+1682 CCPTL
-1687 EGWRGG
+1687 EEWKGELSYMMG
-1693 SLCMTVLVLIQKGVT
+1693 LVWIQKGVT
-1708 SVHICLS
+1708 SVLICLDSS
-1715 LSLIVVTSG
+1715 LTVVTLGSDPNPVFQQLMQIWPKDLGSEWILIVHSMNRTR
-1724 SDQNTVCQ
+1724 N
-1732 QLTLTWRRGLGSV
+1732 
-1745 WILTAPSTNKTLSC
+1745 C
-1759 LLWTL
+1759 LLSTL
-1764 ELPTGASIQQDFW
+1764 GLHTDVSTQQGFS
-1777 KPRLVI
+1777 KLRLVI
-1783 QDGLHKQSVGVKLL
+1783 QGGLHRLSAAARHLSL
-1797 NLMKKS
+1797 TKKS
-1803 RWPSWITNPH
+1803 SWPSWITNPRC
-1813 FFWKKV
+1813 FWRRV
-1819 HQMCTLKKGC
+1819 HRMCMLKRDC
-1829 LEVIKL
+1829 LEATKF
-1835 EGHALFLLKGDQTQ
+1835 GDHAQFLQKGDQTQ
-1849 SCRKRED
+1849 SCKKRED
-1856 LGPSQLELKDLEKM
+1856 LGPSQLELKDLGKM

-1897 ELLTVPPPEA
+1897 ELLTVPPPEG

-1916 KELYLLLCN
+1916 RELYLLLCN

-1951 DTPPVHYN
+1951 DTPPVHYS
-1959 LTTTPKEG
+1959 LATTPKKG
-1967 ETNEEKKAR
+1967 ETEEEKKAR

-2001 AATSR
+2001 AATS
-2006 QNSLNECTFRKLCE
+2006 QHNSLNECTFRKLCE

-2041 IYKKWPKAFEK
+2041 IYKKRPKAFEK
-2052 SPWVAFDFAT
+2052 SPWVAFDFVI

-2091 GVFEAGSESN
+2091 GVFEAGSESS

>member
-26 ALTTD
+26 SLTTD

-87 IPSLLSSFKS
+87 IPSLLSSFRS

-105 NKMNSFLKM
+105 NKVNNFLQM

-127 MYNAIIDGKDKFR
+127 MYNAIIDGKDKYR
-140 YGDVQFSSFRDRVIG
+140 YGEVSFTSFRDRVIG
-155 LRDQCLE
+155 LRDQCLT

-181 FDIAFLFE
+181 FDMAFLFE

-199 TTVFPIELLFGDKVS
+199 TTIFPIELLFGDKVS
-214 KEPRVYS
+214 KEPRVYT

-259 ANRKIRVTKIQSLF
+259 ANRKIRVTKLQSLF

-280 DRGRACNNF
+280 DRGRACNEF
-289 NHFDK
+289 NHFNK

-300 EEMRLLTKRFD
+300 DEMRLLTKRFD
-311 KAVINRST
+311 SAVINRST

-386 CQVMPHFISASFFES
+386 CQVMPHFIAASFFEP

-439 HARMFEIADAIGV
+439 HARMFDIAQAIGV
-452 KLDSLGKRFDFE
+452 NLSLLGRRFDYDTE
-464 NQSEEYFSENGYLFM
+464 SEEYFSENGYVFM
-479 PSKTNPDRNW
+479 PSKLNPDRNW
-489 ILNSGSLKVNYSKI
+489 ILNSGSLKIDYSKL
-503 ERVRRF
+503 VKARRF
-509 RLKRDFVDLISKGER
+509 RLRRDFLDPISKGDS
-524 PRRQLFLEFT
+524 PGRQLFLESASDPKS
-534 MNQGD
+534 NPE
-539 KFSGVEGT
+539 VP
-547 TSSMMEL
+547 
-554 AESSAANQEPEALIT
+554 ESSEIREVESLVNDESCQSPREFCA
-569 PMTTEDGQGF
+569 PMSTEDGQGF
-579 EGSLPI
+579 EGSIPI
-585 DLINSFEVEEVRL
+585 DLINCFEPEEVKCPR
-598 PNRKRRNDCV
+598 RKRKNDCV
-608 FKAISAH
+608 FRAISAH
-615 LGISTQDLLNF
+615 LGIETQDLLNF
-626 LVNEDISDELLD
+626 LVNEDISEELLD
-638 CIEEDKGL
+638 CIDEDKGL
-646 SHEMIEEVLVTKGL
+646 SHEMIEEVLITKGL

-694 LSSKECFI
+694 LSSKECFV

-715 ENLNADSLFDLGR
+715 ENLNADSMFDLGK

-749 VLSEFDSIFCKS
+749 LLNSFDPTFCKS

-810 RMLADD
+810 RMLADE
-816 VEPQLKGTACQVH
+816 VEIQLKGTACQVH

-834 LKKIDGTFLEIF
+834 LKKIDGTFMEVFI
-846 VDEIGL
+846 DEIGL
-852 YPPGYLTLLQ
+852 YPPGFLTLLQ
-862 MCAFRRI
+862 MCAFRKI
-869 VKGQSEKFLRGKL
+869 VKGQSERILKGKL
-882 AELSKTCLNIRCFG
+882 NELSKTCLNMRCFG
-896 DPLQLRYHSAE
+896 DPLQLRYYSAE
-907 DTNLLDKE
+907 DTNLLDKTHE
-915 HDIDLMI
+915 LDLLTK
-922 RTIKHKYLFQGYR
+922 TIKHKYLLQGYR
-935 FGQWFQELVNMPT
+935 FGQWFQELINMPT
-948 RVDESKFSR
+948 RVDDSKFSR

-968 EDYGLILVAR
+968 EDYGLILVAKR
-978 QEDKRVFAGRVPVA
+978 EDKGVFAGRVPVA

-1005 VLICLDQYLFAGGA
+1005 VLICLDQNLFAGGA

-1044 IQKMTQKTIWQFV
+1044 VQRMAQKTIWQFII
-1057 LEGKTIPMERIVN
+1057 EGKSIPMERIVN
-1070 MNPGASYYESPLDVG
+1070 MNPGASFYESPLDVG
-1085 NSSIQEKASHDL
+1085 NSSIQDKASHDL

-1112 EEVAGDVIKP
+1112 EEVVGDVVQPI
-1122 VEWFKCHVPV
+1122 EWFKCHIPV
-1132 FDTDPMLAEIFDRVA
+1132 FDTDPMLAEIFDKVA

-1159 LSNQFLD
+1159 YSNQFLD

-1224 ELLSEFISMLPFEF
+1224 ELLHEFISMLPFEF

-1245 EDGEKSFLEKRKLK
+1245 ENGEKSFLEKRKLK

-1308 QHIVLFR
+1308 QHIILFR

-1329 SCGESYY
+1329 SCGDSYY

-1348 FVTQNADVFDGF
+1348 FVTRNAHVFDGF

-1432 LFTKLKYKIDPRK
+1432 LFTQLKYKIDPRK

-1460 LKRRRSERSTRLLKS
+1460 LKRRRGERATRLMKS

-1560 VKNSKLL
+1560 VRNSKLL

-1586 LSSMS
+1586 QSSMS
-1591 TISSRRSNPQTSKL
+1591 TISSRKSSQQTSRL
-1605 MQFHLQNSIKMQLS
+1605 TQSHPQNFTKMQPFS
-1619 SNRMYSIA
+1619 SQMYSIVLKG
-1627 SRDLSPML
+1627 LSQMSKFPPGLVM
-1635 KSHRDRVTGSYYLT
+1635 D
-1649 SSFLTTPKL
+1649 SSCRISSCLMTPKL
-1658 TQSGKRVTSINTCIM
+1658 TQSGKRATSTSTCIM
-1673 ESFWLESKP
+1673 ESFWLESKQ
-1682 CSQTL
+1682 CCQTS
-1687 EGWRGG
+1687 EVWKGG
-1693 SLCMTVLVLIQKGVT
+1693 SLCMMELALIRKEAIYA
-1708 SVHICLS
+1708 HIYLS
-1715 LSLIVVTSG
+1715 LSLTAVTSVLDPNIAYPPQMPTWRKD
-1724 SDQNTVCQ
+1724 SDFVW
-1732 QLTLTWRRGLGSV
+1732 TLTVHSMNR
-1745 WILTAPSTNKTLSC
+1745 TLSC
-1759 LLWTL
+1759 LLLILAW
-1764 ELPTGASIQQDFW
+1764 PTDASIQLVSW
-1777 KPRLVI
+1777 KQRLEIQGGPR
-1783 QDGLHKQSVGVKLL
+1783 KLL
-1797 NLMKKS
+1797 VAVRHSNSMKKS
-1803 RWPSWITNPH
+1803 KWQFWIISLH
-1813 FFWKKV
+1813 CFWKKV
-1819 HQMCTLKKGC
+1819 LQMYILKKGC
-1829 LEVIKL
+1829 SEVTRL
-1835 EGHALFLLKGDQTQ
+1835 EGHAQFLQKGGQTRNR
-1849 SCRKRED
+1849 RKRED

-1897 ELLTVPPPEA
+1897 ELLTVPPPEG

-1959 LTTTPKEG
+1959 LTTTPKEK
-1967 ETNEEKKAR
+1967 ETEEQKKAR
-1976 EGSSGEKTKIWRIDL
+1976 EGSSGEKTKVWRIDL

>member
-26 ALTTD
+26 SLTTD

-76 KMIENHLLYIC
+76 KMIENHLLYVC

-105 NKMNSFLKM
+105 SKVNNFIKM

-127 MYNAIIDGKDKFR
+127 MYNAIIDGKDKYR
-140 YGDVQFSSFRDRVIG
+140 YGDVEFTSFRDRVIG
-155 LRDQCLE
+155 LRDQCLT

-181 FDIAFLFE
+181 FDVAFLFE

-214 KEPRVYS
+214 KEPRVYT
-221 YKVHGSSFSFYPDG
+221 YKLHGTSFSFYPDG

-259 ANRKIRVTKIQSLF
+259 ANRKIRVTKLQSLF

-280 DRGRACNNF
+280 DRGRACNQF

-294 PSCLLA
+294 PSCPLA

-386 CQVMPHFISASFFES
+386 CQVMPHFIAASFFEP

-406 NMRKLLND
+406 NMRKLLSD
-414 LATKGIEVPLS
+414 LATKGIEVPLA
-425 VIVLDKVNFIETRF
+425 VITLDKVNFIETRF
-439 HARMFEIADAIGV
+439 HARMFDIAEALGV
-452 KLDSLGKRFDFE
+452 KLDLLGRRFDYE
-464 NQSEEYFSENGYLFM
+464 AESEEYFSESGYLFM

-489 ILNSGSLKVNYSKI
+489 ILNSGALKIDYSRLI
-503 ERVRRF
+503 RARRF
-509 RLKRDFVDLISKGER
+509 RLKRDFVDLILKGKT
-524 PRRQLFLEFT
+524 PRCQLFLESNPSSKF
-534 MNQGD
+534 QG
-539 KFSGVEGT
+539 KGENGEEEKCSGHKGDPEI
-547 TSSMMEL
+547 SSHEVPHAQM
-554 AESSAANQEPEALIT
+554 S
-569 PMTTEDGQGF
+569 TEDRQGF
-579 EGSLPI
+579 EGSIPI
-585 DLINSFEVEEVRL
+585 DLINVFEPEEIKL
-598 PNRKRRNDCV
+598 PKRKRKNDCV

-615 LGISTQDLLNF
+615 LGIETQDLLNF
-626 LVNEDISDELLD
+626 LVNEDISDELLE

-685 CTIKGNHCE
+685 CTIRGNHCE

-749 VLSEFDSIFCKS
+749 MLSSFDPAFCRD
-761 MVTLSELFP
+761 MADLSELFP
-770 ENFSSIVGLRL
+770 ENFSSVVGLRL

-810 RMLADD
+810 RMLADE
-816 VEPQLKGTACQVH
+816 VETQLKGTACQVH
-829 TWETA
+829 TFETA
-834 LKKIDGTFLEIF
+834 LKKIDPTFMEVFI
-846 VDEIGL
+846 DEIGL
-852 YPPGYLTLLQ
+852 YPPGYITLLQ
-862 MCAFRRI
+862 MCAFRKV

-882 AELSKTCLNIRCFG
+882 AELSKTCLNFRCFG
-896 DPLQLRYHSAE
+896 DPLQLRYYSAE
-907 DTNLLDKE
+907 DTNLLDKTHE
-915 HDIDLMI
+915 IDLLT
-922 RTIKHKYLFQGYR
+922 RAIKHKYLLQGYR

-948 RVDESKFSR
+948 RVDESKFSV
-957 KFFADISSVKT
+957 KFFADMSSVKS
-968 EDYGLILVAR
+968 EDYGLILVAKR
-978 QEDKRVFAGRVPVA
+978 EDKGVFAGRVPVA

-1005 VLICLDQYLFAGGA
+1005 VLICLDQNLFAGGA
-1019 NAAIVAITRS
+1019 HAAIVAITRS
-1029 KVGFDFILKGNSLKE
+1029 KVGFDFVLKGNSLKE
-1044 IQKMTQKTIWQFV
+1044 VQRLAQKTIWQFI
-1057 LEGKTIPMERIVN
+1057 LEGKSIPMERIVN
-1070 MNPGASYYESPLDVG
+1070 MNPGASFYESPLDVG
-1085 NSSIQEKASHDL
+1085 NSSIQDKASHDL

-1202 RIRKSNWRREKSKFE
+1202 RIRKSNWRREKTKFE

-1224 ELLSEFISMLPFEF
+1224 ELLSEFISMLPLEF

-1348 FVTQNADVFDGF
+1348 FVTKNADIFDGF

-1432 LFTKLKYKIDPRK
+1432 LFTQLKYKIDPRK

-1460 LKRRRSERSTRLLKS
+1460 LKRRQGERSTRLLKS

-1517 QLLKECVDNYL
+1517 QLLKEGVDNYL

-1586 LSSMS
+1586 LSSTS
-1591 TISSRRSNPQTSKL
+1591 TISSRRSNPQISKL
-1605 MQFHLQNSIKMQLS
+1605 MQSHLQNCIEMQPS
-1619 SNRMYSIA
+1619 SNLMYSIA
-1627 SRDLSPML
+1627 SRGLSPTL
-1635 KSHRDRVTGSYYLT
+1635 RFHQGQVTGSYCRT
-1649 SSFLTTPKL
+1649 SNFLTTPRL
-1658 TQSGKRVTSINTCIM
+1658 TQLGKRVISINTYIM

-1682 CSQTL
+1682 CFQTL
-1687 EGWRGG
+1687 EEWKEG
-1693 SLCMTVLVLIQKGVT
+1693 SLCMMVLALTQKGVT
-1708 SVHICLS
+1708 SAHIYLN
-1715 LSLIVVTSG
+1715 LSLIAVTSG
-1724 SDQNTVCQ
+1724 SDQSTVCQ
-1732 QLTLTWRRGLGSV
+1732 QLTPTWQKGLGFV
-1745 WILTAPSTNKTLSC
+1745 WILTALSTSKILSC

-1777 KPRLVI
+1777 KPKLVI
-1783 QDGLHKQSVGVKLL
+1783 QGGLHKQSVDVRLS
-1797 NLMKKS
+1797 NSMKKL
-1803 RWPSWITNPH
+1803 RWLSWITNPH
-1813 FFWKKV
+1813 SFWKKV
-1819 HQMCTLKKGC
+1819 HQMCTLKKDC

-1835 EGHALFLLKGDQTQ
+1835 EDHALFLLKGGQTH

-1856 LGPSQLELKDLEKM
+1856 LGPSQLESKDLEEM

-1897 ELLTVPPPEA
+1897 ELLTVPPPEG

-1916 KELYLLLCN
+1916 RELYLLLCN

-1967 ETNEEKKAR
+1967 ETAEEKKAR

-2030 HERWSKGLATN
+2030 HERWSKGLPTN

>member
-16 LPSKQSDQLL
+16 LPSRQSDQLL
-26 ALTTD
+26 SLTTD

-67 FKSHSHPIS
+67 FKAHSHPIS

-105 NKMNSFLKM
+105 NKVDSFLKM
-114 HSVFSHGKIKSLG
+114 HSVFSYGKIKSLG
-127 MYNAIIDGKDKFR
+127 MYNAIIDGKDKYR
-140 YGDVQFSSFRDRVIG
+140 YGDVEYSSFKDRVIG
-155 LRDQCLE
+155 LRDQCLT

-181 FDIAFLFE
+181 FDVAFLFE
-189 TIPEIDRVVA
+189 TIPELDRVVA

-214 KEPRVYS
+214 KEPRVYT

-259 ANRKIRVTKIQSLF
+259 ANRKIRATKLQSLF

-280 DRGRACNNF
+280 DRGRACNEF

-374 DVSVLQW
+374 DVSILQW

-386 CQVMPHFISASFFES
+386 CQVMPHFIAASFFEP

-425 VIVLDKVNFIETRF
+425 VIILDKVNFIETRF
-439 HARMFEIADAIGV
+439 HARMFDIAQAIGV
-452 KLDSLGKRFDFE
+452 NLDLLGRRLDYE
-464 NQSEEYFSENGYLFM
+464 TESEEYFSENGYVFM
-479 PSKTNPDRNW
+479 PSKSNPERNW
-489 ILNSGSLKVNYSKI
+489 ILNSGSLKIDFSRLIKA
-503 ERVRRF
+503 RRF
-509 RLKRDFVDLISKGER
+509 RLKRDFLDPISKGR
-524 PRRQLFLEFT
+524 SPRKQLFLESTGNTKSDF
-534 MNQGD
+534 NAGE
-539 KFSGVEGT
+539 SGEDNE
-547 TSSMMEL
+547 MK
-554 AESSAANQEPEALIT
+554 AESSAQNDQPHEASHT
-569 PMTTEDGQGF
+569 SMETEDGQGF
-579 EGSLPI
+579 EGSIPVDLVNCFEPEEIKLPK
-585 DLINSFEVEEVRL
+585 
-598 PNRKRRNDCV
+598 RKRKNDCV

-615 LGISTQDLLNF
+615 LGIDSQDLLNF

-638 CIEEDKGL
+638 CIEEDRGL
-646 SHEMIEEVLVTKGL
+646 SHEMIEEVLVAKGL

-715 ENLNADSLFDLGR
+715 ENLNADSMFDLGR
-728 FVHNRERA
+728 FLHNRERA

-749 VLSEFDSIFCKS
+749 LLSSFDPDFCRS
-761 MVTLSELFP
+761 MVALSELFP
-770 ENFSSIVGLRL
+770 ENFSSVVGLRL

-816 VEPQLKGTACQVH
+816 VEGQIKGTACQVH

-834 LKKIDGTFLEIF
+834 LKKIDGTFMEVFI
-846 VDEIGL
+846 DEIGL

-862 MCAFRRI
+862 MCAFRKT
-869 VKGQSEKFLRGKL
+869 VKGQSERYLKGKL

-896 DPLQLRYHSAE
+896 DPLQLRYYSAE

-915 HDIDLMI
+915 HEIDLMI
-922 RTIKHKYLFQGYR
+922 KTIKHKYLFQGYR
-935 FGQWFQELVNMPT
+935 FGQWFQELINMPT
-948 RVDESKFSR
+948 RMDESKFSR

-968 EDYGLILVAR
+968 EDYGLILVAKR
-978 QEDKRVFAGRVPVA
+978 EDKGVFAGRVPVA

-1005 VLICLDQYLFAGGA
+1005 VLICLDQNLFAGGA

-1044 IQKMTQKTIWQFV
+1044 VQKMAQKTIWQFV

-1070 MNPGASYYESPLDVG
+1070 MNPGASFYESPLDVG
-1085 NSSIQEKASHDL
+1085 SSSIQEKASHDL

-1112 EEVAGDVIKP
+1112 EEVTGDVIKP

-1217 EFESQGK
+1217 EFEGQGK

-1348 FVTQNADVFDGF
+1348 FVTKNASVFDGF

-1432 LFTKLKYKIDPRK
+1432 LFTQLKYKIDPRK

-1460 LKRRRSERSTRLLKS
+1460 LKRRRGERATRLLKS

-1539 RLYTILKEEDFEY
+1539 RLYTILKEEDFEC

-1586 LSSMS
+1586 LSSTS
-1591 TISSRRSNPQTSKL
+1591 TTFSKRSNPQTLKL
-1605 MQFHLQNSIKMQLS
+1605 MPSHLQNSTRMQPFL
-1619 SNRMYSIA
+1619 NPTYSTA
-1627 SRDLSPML
+1627 SGDLN
-1635 KSHRDRVTGSYYLT
+1635 LT
-1649 SSFLTTPKL
+1649 SKSRQGQATDLFCRISNFSMILKL
-1658 TQSGKRVTSINTCIM
+1658 TQSERKVASTSTCTM
-1673 ESFWLESKP
+1673 GSFWLGSRP
-1682 CSQTL
+1682 CLQIS
-1687 EGWRGG
+1687 EEWRGE
-1693 SLCMTVLVLIQKGVT
+1693 SLYTMVLVWTQKGVI
-1708 SVHICLS
+1708 SARIYS
-1715 LSLIVVTSG
+1715 NSSLIAATSG
-1724 SDQNTVCQ
+1724 LDRSTVCR
-1732 QLTLTWRRGLGSV
+1732 QLTSIWQRDSDFAWT
-1745 WILTAPSTNKTLSC
+1745 LTAPSMNRIPSC
-1759 LLWTL
+1759 LPWTPG
-1764 ELPTGASIQQDFW
+1764 LPTGVLTQQDSW

-1783 QDGLHKQSVGVKLL
+1783 QDGLHRQSVDVKHL
-1797 NLMKKS
+1797 NSIKKS
-1803 RWPSWITNPH
+1803 KWPFWITNLH
-1813 FFWKKV
+1813 CSWRKV
-1819 HQMCTLKKGC
+1819 HQTCKLKREC
-1829 LEVIKL
+1829 LEVTKL
-1835 EGHALFLLKGDQTQ
+1835 EGHALFLPKGGQTP
-1849 SCRKRED
+1849 SRKKREG
-1856 LGPSQLELKDLEKM
+1856 LGPFQLGLKDLEKM

-1897 ELLTVPPPEA
+1897 ELLTVPPPEG

-1916 KELYLLLCN
+1916 RELYLLLCN

-1951 DTPPVHYN
+1951 DTPPVHYS

-1967 ETNEEKKAR
+1967 ETDEKKKAR